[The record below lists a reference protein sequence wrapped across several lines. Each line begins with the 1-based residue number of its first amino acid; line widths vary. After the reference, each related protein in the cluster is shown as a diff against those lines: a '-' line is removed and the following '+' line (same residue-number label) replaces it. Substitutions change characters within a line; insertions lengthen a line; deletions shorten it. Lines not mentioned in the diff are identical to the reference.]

1 MSEEVNLSEESNN
14 SENEANNPEN
24 EANNSENE
32 PLDQKELLEDVAEIR
47 QMIHQQRFAE
57 CNPMLFAIIKNCP
70 NQQPYIHRLVQGLLS
85 TVIANLSLFQRK
97 KMSSVML
104 GFLKQDAKA
113 IKEFEI
119 PETTPETRAK
129 LVSEAISELDQFLV
143 DVEMDIRSELGV
155 FKDLKKKGEEIDV
168 KEVKP
173 TLEKFVSREA
183 MLFLNHDL
191 SKEEQD
197 QASATLYQ
205 EWEECREKIFGRFV
219 SSGHWNDEERA
230 EVKDT
235 ILSPTVDSLTSQL
248 LVSAITL
255 SAATVFD
262 MGKFTL
268 LYDIYRQTDDDEVK
282 VRALLGW
289 LLVSMN
295 SSCYEQHPDFLSFAE
310 QLTEDCKNDSDLL
323 AEIIKAQKM
332 LAVTVFSEQKSID
345 YTNDI
350 MSSLSKRF
358 LGDLKNKVA
367 DLLEADEDMRNIF
380 GVEDDEETSDE
391 ESPIRSVDIN
401 TDEDGDP
408 ALNVG
413 VDSPLSMDEMMDKG
427 IDILLPQFKMLRD
440 QTEFFTHLYNWFM
453 PFYLKNPHITEALGF
468 VDEKRKF
475 CKAFC
480 STARSCPADAY
491 SLANLIVSH
500 PNEIPENIV
509 DCYDDPEDEEDG
521 SKPADEEEIVNEF
534 FKEPEEH
541 RAKRIRINYIRNLLR
556 FSKFYKEKDELFTIL
571 DELDDDKP
579 AYAVLAG
586 PLFQDEFFDKYRM
599 AIARYSFR
607 REFPDMVD
615 VMLEGVPCDT
625 LEMHFMKGWVCMQKE
640 DDHSLRMAV
649 DHFKEML
656 KMQPDMKPVYLQ
668 LGICYRKLCQVDEY
682 LENFDKLMEF
692 KDSFSEEELFELKLE
707 KLKFIVMNN
716 RLEEAMPLAY
726 ELDYTH
732 PESQMA
738 GALLTQLLIKIG
750 GEHTEG
756 NFQKAHQRLDEY
768 FAEVNELFG
777 SFEKMKKSGKDPK
790 NMMMQAMDLFFK
802 MMKNDKAAEAYNNYS
817 LGLLALIEHQ
827 PKKAVGPFFR
837 AYAYYED
844 KDQDV
849 FFEVLRED
857 YKWLKNYGCSFTD
870 IMIIYNQVVAEHQ
883 QSQEEL
889 KKYAD
894 KSE

>member
-14 SENEANNPEN
+14 PE
-24 EANNSENE
+24 EDV
-32 PLDQKELLEDVAEIR
+32 LDQNFLLEKVDEMR
-47 QMIHQQRFAE
+47 DLIHQQRFAE
-57 CNPMLFAIIKNCP
+57 CRPMLVAIFENCP
-70 NQQPYIHRLVQGLLS
+70 NHKQYMRRLMHGLLT
-85 TVIANLSLFQRK
+85 TVLANMSLLQRK
-97 KMSSVML
+97 KLPDDML
-104 GFLKQDAKA
+104 GIVKQYVKPSEKLD
-113 IKEFEI
+113 I
-119 PETTPETRAK
+119 PEMTPEARTKFVFGA
-129 LVSEAISELDQFLV
+129 VSELDQLLV
-143 DVEMDIRSELGV
+143 DIEMDIRSEQGI
-155 FKDLKKKGEEIDV
+155 FKDLKTQGEAIDI

-191 SKEEQD
+191 SKEKQD
-197 QASATLYQ
+197 QTSARLYQ
-205 EWEECREKIFGRFV
+205 EWEEYREKIFDRFV
-219 SSGHWNDEERA
+219 SSGYWNDEERA
-230 EVKDT
+230 VVKDT

-268 LYDIYRQTDDDEVK
+268 LYDIYRLADDDEVK

-289 LLVSMN
+289 LLVSTN
-295 SSCYEQHPDFLSFAE
+295 CGCYEQQPDFRSFAE
-310 QLTEDCKNDSDLL
+310 QLTEDCKNDPDLL

-358 LGDLKNKVA
+358 LGDLKDKVA

-380 GVEDDEETSDE
+380 EIDEDEETSEE
-391 ESPIRSVDIN
+391 ESPIRSDDTN
-401 TDEDGDP
+401 TDEDGVDN
-408 ALNVG
+408 LNVG

-440 QTEFFTHLYNWFM
+440 QTDFFTHLYNWFM
-453 PFYLKNPHITEALGF
+453 PFYLKNPHVTEALGF

-509 DCYDDPEDEEDG
+509 DCYDDPEDEGDG
-521 SKPADEEEIVNEF
+521 SEPADEEEIVNEF
-534 FKEPEEH
+534 FKEPGEH

-556 FSKFYKEKDELFTIL
+556 FSKFYKGKDELFTIL

-607 REFPDMVD
+607 REFPDMVE

-649 DHFKEML
+649 SHFKEML
-656 KMQPDMKPVYLQ
+656 KIKPDMKQVYLQ
-668 LGICYRKLCQVDEY
+668 LGICYRNLIQVDEY

-692 KDSFSEEELFELKLE
+692 KDSFSEEELFKLKLD

-716 RLEEAMPLAY
+716 RFEEAMPLAY

-732 PESQMA
+732 PENQMA

-750 GEHTEG
+750 GEHAEE

-768 FAEVNELFG
+768 FAEANELFG
-777 SFEKMKKSGKDPK
+777 SFEKMKKEGKDTK

-827 PKKAVGPFFR
+827 PKKAMGPFFR
-837 AYAYYED
+837 AYAYYVE
-844 KDQDV
+844 KDENV
-849 FFEVLRED
+849 FFEALKED
-857 YKWLKNYGCSFTD
+857 YKWLKNYGCSYTD
-870 IMIIYNQVVAEHQ
+870 LMIIYNQVVAEHQ
-883 QSQEEL
+883 KSQEEI

>member
-14 SENEANNPEN
+14 PE
-24 EANNSENE
+24 EDV
-32 PLDQKELLEDVAEIR
+32 LDQDFLLEKVDEMR
-47 QMIHQQRFAE
+47 DLIHQQRFTE
-57 CNPMLFAIIKNCP
+57 CKPILVAIFENCP
-70 NQQPYIHRLVQGLLS
+70 NHKQYMRRLMHGLLK
-85 TVIANLSLFQRK
+85 TVLANMSLLQCK
-97 KMSSVML
+97 KLPDDML
-104 GFLKQDAKA
+104 GFLKQYVKPSEELD
-113 IKEFEI
+113 I
-119 PETTPETRAK
+119 PEMTPEARTKFVFGA
-129 LVSEAISELDQFLV
+129 VSELDQLLV
-143 DVEMDIRSELGV
+143 DIEMDIRSDQGV
-155 FKDLKKKGEEIDV
+155 FKDLKKQGEAIDI

-197 QASATLYQ
+197 QASARLYQ
-205 EWEECREKIFGRFV
+205 EWEEYREKIFDRFV
-219 SSGHWNDEERA
+219 SSGYWNNEERA
-230 EVKDT
+230 VVKDT

-268 LYDIYRQTDDDEVK
+268 LYDIYRLADDDEVK

-289 LLVSMN
+289 LLVSTN
-295 SSCYEQHPDFLSFAE
+295 CGSYEQQPDFRSFAE
-310 QLTEDCKNDSDLL
+310 QLTEDCKNDPDLL

-350 MSSLSKRF
+350 MASLSKRF
-358 LGDLKNKVA
+358 LDDLRDKVA

-380 GVEDDEETSDE
+380 GIEDDEETSE
-391 ESPIRSVDIN
+391 ESPIRSDDTN
-401 TDEDGDP
+401 TDEDRIPNLD
-408 ALNVG
+408 A
-413 VDSPLSMDEMMDKG
+413 DIESPLSMDEMMDKG

-500 PNEIPENIV
+500 SNEIPENIV

-521 SKPADEEEIVNEF
+521 SESADEEEIVKEF
-534 FKEPEEH
+534 FNEPEEH
-541 RAKRIRINYIRNLLR
+541 RAKRIRINYIRNLMR
-556 FSKFYKEKDELFTIL
+556 FSKFYTAKDEIFNIF

-607 REFPDMVD
+607 REFPDLVE

-625 LEMHFMKGWVCMQKE
+625 LEMHFMKGWVCMQKG
-640 DDHSLRMAV
+640 DNHSLRMAV
-649 DHFKEML
+649 DHFKKML
-656 KMQPDMKPVYLQ
+656 KIKPDMKQVYLQ
-668 LGICYRKLCQVDEY
+668 LGTCYRNLIQVDEY

-692 KDSFSEEELFELKLE
+692 KDSFSEEELFELKLD

-716 RLEEAMPLAY
+716 RFEEAMPLAY

-732 PESQMA
+732 PENQMA

-750 GEHTEG
+750 GEHAEE

-777 SFEKMKKSGKDPK
+777 SFEKMKKAGKDTK

-802 MMKNDKAAEAYNNYS
+802 MMKNDKLAEAYNNYS

-827 PKKAVGPFFR
+827 PKKAMGPFFR
-837 AYAYYED
+837 VYAYYVE
-844 KDQDV
+844 KDENV
-849 FFEVLRED
+849 FFEALKED
-857 YKWLKNYGCSFTD
+857 YKWLKNYGCSYTD
-870 IMIIYNQVVAEHQ
+870 LMIIYNQVVAEHQ
-883 QSQEEL
+883 KSQEEI

>member
-14 SENEANNPEN
+14 PE
-24 EANNSENE
+24 EV
-32 PLDQKELLEDVAEIR
+32 LDQDELLEKIDEMR
-47 QMIHQQRFAE
+47 QLIHQQRFTE
-57 CNPMLFAIIKNCP
+57 CKPLLVAVFTPLPSNKQYVN
-70 NQQPYIHRLVQGLLS
+70 RLLQSLL
-85 TVIANLSLFQRK
+85 TALAANMSLFQRK
-97 KMSSVML
+97 KIPDGVF
-104 GFLKQDAKA
+104 GFPLQH
-113 IKEFEI
+113 IKSFEELDI
-119 PETTPETRAK
+119 PEMTPETRAK
-129 LVSEAISELDQFLV
+129 YISSAISGLDQLLE
-143 DVEMDIRSELGV
+143 DIEMDIRSDQGV
-155 FKDLKKKGEEIDV
+155 FKDLKKQGEAIDI
-168 KEVKP
+168 KEVKS

-197 QASATLYQ
+197 QASARLYQ
-205 EWEECREKIFGRFV
+205 EWEEYREKIFGRFV
-219 SSGHWNDEERA
+219 SSGHWTDEECA
-230 EVKDT
+230 AVKDS

-295 SSCYEQHPDFLSFAE
+295 SSYCEQHPDFRSFAE
-310 QLTEDCKNDSDLL
+310 QLTEDCKNDQDLL
-323 AEIIKAQKM
+323 ADIIKAQKM

-367 DLLEADEDMRNIF
+367 DLLDADEDMRNLF
-380 GVEDDEETSDE
+380 GIDEDEETSEE

-401 TDEDGDP
+401 TDEDGVDN
-408 ALNVG
+408 LNVD

-440 QTEFFTHLYNWFM
+440 QTDFFTHLYNWFM
-453 PFYLKNPHITEALGF
+453 PFYLKNPHVTEALGF

-491 SLANLIVSH
+491 SLANLIISH

-509 DCYDDPEDEEDG
+509 DCYDDPEDEGDG
-521 SKPADEEEIVNEF
+521 SEPADEEEIVNEF
-534 FKEPEEH
+534 FKEPGEH

-607 REFPDMVD
+607 REFPDMVE

-625 LEMHFMKGWVCMQKE
+625 LEMHFMKGWVCMQKG

-649 DHFKEML
+649 DHFKKML
-656 KMQPDMKPVYLQ
+656 KIKPDMKQVYLQ
-668 LGICYRKLCQVDEY
+668 LGICYRNLIQVDEY

-692 KDSFSEEELFELKLE
+692 KDSFSEEELFELKLD

-716 RLEEAMPLAY
+716 RFEEAMPLAY

-732 PESQMA
+732 PENQMA

-750 GEHTEG
+750 GEHAEE

-777 SFEKMKKSGKDPK
+777 SFEKMKKEGKDTK

-802 MMKNDKAAEAYNNYS
+802 MMKNDKLAEAYNNYS

-827 PKKAVGPFFR
+827 PKKAMGPFFR
-837 AYAYYED
+837 AYAYYVE
-844 KDQDV
+844 KDENV
-849 FFEVLRED
+849 FFEALKED
-857 YKWLKNYGCSFTD
+857 YKWLKNYGCSYTD
-870 IMIIYNQVVAEHQ
+870 LMIIYNQVVAEHQ
-883 QSQEEL
+883 KSQEEI

>member
-14 SENEANNPEN
+14 PE
-24 EANNSENE
+24 EDVLA
-32 PLDQKELLEDVAEIR
+32 QKELLEDVVEIR

-57 CNPMLFAIIKNCP
+57 CNQMLFAIIKNGP
-70 NQQPYIHRLVQGLLS
+70 NHQPYIHRLVQGLLS
-85 TVIANLSLFQRK
+85 TVIASLSLFQRK
-97 KMSSVML
+97 KMSTETL
-104 GFLKQDAKA
+104 GFLKLDAKA
-113 IKEFEI
+113 IKEFKI
-119 PETTPETRAK
+119 PETTPETRAT

-143 DVEMDIRSELGV
+143 DIEMDIRSEQGI
-155 FKDLKKKGEEIDV
+155 FKDLKKQGEAIDI

-197 QASATLYQ
+197 QASARLYQ
-205 EWEECREKIFGRFV
+205 EWEEYREKIFGRFV
-219 SSGHWNDEERA
+219 SSGHWTDEECA
-230 EVKDT
+230 AVKDT

-268 LYDIYRQTDDDEVK
+268 LYGIYRQTDDDEVK

-295 SSCYEQHPDFLSFAE
+295 SSYCEQHPDFRSFAE
-310 QLTEDCKNDSDLL
+310 QLTEDCKNDQDLL
-323 AEIIKAQKM
+323 ADIIKAQKM

-367 DLLEADEDMRNIF
+367 DLLDADEDMRNLFEID
-380 GVEDDEETSDE
+380 EDEETSEE

-401 TDEDGDP
+401 TDEDGVDN
-408 ALNVG
+408 LNVG

-440 QTEFFTHLYNWFM
+440 QTDFFTHLYNWFM
-453 PFYLKNPHITEALGF
+453 PFYLKNPHVTEALGF

-491 SLANLIVSH
+491 SLANLIISH

-509 DCYDDPEDEEDG
+509 DCYDDPEDEGDG
-521 SKPADEEEIVNEF
+521 SEPADEEEIVNEF
-534 FKEPEEH
+534 FKEPGEH

-556 FSKFYKEKDELFTIL
+556 FSKFYKGKDELFTIL

-607 REFPDMVD
+607 REFPDMVE

-649 DHFKEML
+649 SHFKEML
-656 KMQPDMKPVYLQ
+656 KMQPDMKQVYLQ
-668 LGICYRKLCQVDEY
+668 LGICYRNLIQVDEY

-692 KDSFSEEELFELKLE
+692 KDSFSEEELFELKLD

-716 RLEEAMPLAY
+716 RFEEAMPLAY

-732 PESQMA
+732 PENQMA

-750 GEHTEG
+750 GEHAEE

-777 SFEKMKKSGKDPK
+777 SFDKMKKSGKDTK

-817 LGLLALIEHQ
+817 QGLLALIEHQ
-827 PKKAVGPFFR
+827 PKKALEPFFR
-837 AYAYYED
+837 AYAYYVE
-844 KDQDV
+844 KDENV
-849 FFEVLRED
+849 FFEALKED
-857 YKWLKNYGCSFTD
+857 YKWLKNYGCSYTD
-870 IMIIYNQVVAEHQ
+870 LMIIYNQVVAEHQ
-883 QSQEEL
+883 QTEDEL

>member
-14 SENEANNPEN
+14 PE
-24 EANNSENE
+24 EDV
-32 PLDQKELLEDVAEIR
+32 LDQDFLLEKIDEMR
-47 QMIHQQRFAE
+47 DLIHQQRFSE
-57 CNPMLFAIIKNCP
+57 CKPMLVEVFTPFSSNKQYINRLLQSLLTSLFANM
-70 NQQPYIHRLVQGLLS
+70 
-85 TVIANLSLFQRK
+85 SLFQRK
-97 KMSSVML
+97 KIPDGVFGIPIEHNKS
-104 GFLKQDAKA
+104 
-113 IKEFEI
+113 FEELDI
-119 PETTPETRAK
+119 PEMTPEARAK
-129 LVSEAISELDQFLV
+129 YISSTISGLDQLLV
-143 DVEMDIRSELGV
+143 DVEMDIRSDQGV
-155 FKDLKKKGEEIDV
+155 FKDLKKLGEEIDI
-168 KEVKP
+168 KEVKS

-197 QASATLYQ
+197 QASARLYQ

-219 SSGHWNDEERA
+219 SSGHWTDEECA
-230 EVKDT
+230 AVKDT

-248 LVSAITL
+248 MVSAITL

-295 SSCYEQHPDFLSFAE
+295 SSYCEQHPDFRSFAE

-323 AEIIKAQKM
+323 ADIIKAQKM

-367 DLLEADEDMRNIF
+367 DLLDADEDMRNLF
-380 GVEDDEETSDE
+380 GIDEDEETSEE

-401 TDEDGDP
+401 TDEDGVDN
-408 ALNVG
+408 LNVD

-440 QTEFFTHLYNWFM
+440 QTDFFTHLYNWFM
-453 PFYLKNPHITEALGF
+453 PFYLKNPHVTEALGF
-468 VDEKRKF
+468 VEEKRKF

-491 SLANLIVSH
+491 SLANLIISH

-509 DCYDDPEDEEDG
+509 DCYDDPEDEGDG
-521 SKPADEEEIVNEF
+521 SEPADEEEIVNEF
-534 FKEPEEH
+534 FKEPGEH

-556 FSKFYKEKDELFTIL
+556 FSKFYKEKDALFTIL

-607 REFPDMVD
+607 REFPDLVE

-649 DHFKEML
+649 DHFKKML
-656 KMQPDMKPVYLQ
+656 KIKPDMKQVYLQ
-668 LGICYRKLCQVDEY
+668 LGICYRNLIQVDEY

-692 KDSFSEEELFELKLE
+692 KDSFSEEELFELKLD

-716 RLEEAMPLAY
+716 RFEEAMPLAY

-732 PESQMA
+732 PENQMA

-750 GEHTEG
+750 GEHAEE

-768 FAEVNELFG
+768 FAEANELFG
-777 SFEKMKKSGKDPK
+777 SFEKMKKEGKDTK

-802 MMKNDKAAEAYNNYS
+802 MMNDKAAEAYNNYS

-827 PKKAVGPFFR
+827 PKKALEPFFR
-837 AYAYYED
+837 AYAYYVE
-844 KDQDV
+844 KDENV
-849 FFEVLRED
+849 FFEALKED
-857 YKWLKNYGCSFTD
+857 YKWLKNYGCSYTD
-870 IMIIYNQVVAEHQ
+870 LMIIYNQVVAEHQ
-883 QSQEEL
+883 QTEDEL

>member
-14 SENEANNPEN
+14 PE
-24 EANNSENE
+24 EEV
-32 PLDQKELLEDVAEIR
+32 LDQDFLLEKVDEMR
-47 QMIHQQRFAE
+47 DLIHQQRFAE
-57 CNPMLFAIIKNCP
+57 CKPMLVAIFENCP
-70 NQQPYIHRLVQGLLS
+70 NHKQYMRRLMHGLLT
-85 TVIANLSLFQRK
+85 TVLANMSLLQRK
-97 KMSSVML
+97 KLPDDML
-104 GFLKQDAKA
+104 GILKQYVKPSEELD
-113 IKEFEI
+113 I
-119 PETTPETRAK
+119 PEMTPEARTKFVFGA
-129 LVSEAISELDQFLV
+129 VSELDQLLE
-143 DVEMDIRSELGV
+143 DIEMDIRSEQGI
-155 FKDLKKKGEEIDV
+155 FKDLKKQGEAIDI

-197 QASATLYQ
+197 QDQASARLYQ
-205 EWEECREKIFGRFV
+205 EWEEYREKIFDRFV
-219 SSGHWNDEERA
+219 SSGYWNDEERA
-230 EVKDT
+230 VVKDT

-289 LLVSMN
+289 LLVSTN
-295 SSCYEQHPDFLSFAE
+295 CGCYEQQPDFRSFAE
-310 QLTEDCKNDSDLL
+310 QLTEDCKNDQDLL

-350 MSSLSKRF
+350 MASLSKRF
-358 LGDLKNKVA
+358 LGDLKDKVA
-367 DLLEADEDMRNIF
+367 NLLEADEDMQNIF
-380 GVEDDEETSDE
+380 GIEDDEETSE

-401 TDEDGDP
+401 TDEDGIDNLD
-408 ALNVG
+408 A
-413 VDSPLSMDEMMDKG
+413 DIESPLSMDEMMDKG

-521 SKPADEEEIVNEF
+521 SESADEEEIVKEF
-534 FKEPEEH
+534 FNEPEEH
-541 RAKRIRINYIRNLLR
+541 RAKRIRINYIRNLMR
-556 FSKFYKEKDELFTIL
+556 FSKFYTAKDELFTIL

-579 AYAVLAG
+579 AYAVLAD

-607 REFPDMVD
+607 REFPDLVE

-625 LEMHFMKGWVCMQKE
+625 LEMHFMKGWVCMQKG
-640 DDHSLRMAV
+640 DNHSLRMAV
-649 DHFKEML
+649 DHFKKML
-656 KMQPDMKPVYLQ
+656 KIKPDMKQVYLQ
-668 LGICYRKLCQVDEY
+668 LGICYRNLIQVDEY

-692 KDSFSEEELFELKLE
+692 KDSFSEEELFELKLD

-716 RLEEAMPLAY
+716 RFEEAMPLAY

-732 PESQMA
+732 PENQMA

-750 GEHTEG
+750 GEHAEE

-777 SFEKMKKSGKDPK
+777 SFEKMKKEGKDTK

-802 MMKNDKAAEAYNNYS
+802 MMKNDKLAEAYNNYS

-827 PKKAVGPFFR
+827 PKKAMGPFFR
-837 AYAYYED
+837 AYAYYVE
-844 KDQDV
+844 KDEDV
-849 FFEVLRED
+849 FFEALKED
-857 YKWLKNYGCSFTD
+857 YKWLKNYGCSYTD
-870 IMIIYNQVVAEHQ
+870 LMIIYNQVVAEHQ
-883 QSQEEL
+883 KSQEEI

>member
-14 SENEANNPEN
+14 PE
-24 EANNSENE
+24 EV
-32 PLDQKELLEDVAEIR
+32 LDQDELLEKIDEMR
-47 QMIHQQRFAE
+47 QLIHQQRFTE
-57 CNPMLFAIIKNCP
+57 CKPLLVAVFTPLPSNKQYVN
-70 NQQPYIHRLVQGLLS
+70 RLLQSLL
-85 TVIANLSLFQRK
+85 TALAANMSLFQRK
-97 KMSSVML
+97 KIPDGVF
-104 GFLKQDAKA
+104 GFPLQH
-113 IKEFEI
+113 IKSFEELDI
-119 PETTPETRAK
+119 PEMTPETRAK
-129 LVSEAISELDQFLV
+129 YISSAISGLDQLLE
-143 DVEMDIRSELGV
+143 DIEMDIRSDQGV
-155 FKDLKKKGEEIDV
+155 FKDLKKQGEAIDI
-168 KEVKP
+168 KEVKS

-197 QASATLYQ
+197 QASARLYQ
-205 EWEECREKIFGRFV
+205 EWEEYREKIFGRFV
-219 SSGHWNDEERA
+219 SSGHWTDEECA
-230 EVKDT
+230 AVKDT

-295 SSCYEQHPDFLSFAE
+295 SSYCEQQPDFRSFAE
-310 QLTEDCKNDSDLL
+310 QLTEDCKNDQDLL
-323 AEIIKAQKM
+323 ADIIKAQKM

-367 DLLEADEDMRNIF
+367 DLLDADEDMRNLFEID
-380 GVEDDEETSDE
+380 EDEETSEE

-401 TDEDGDP
+401 TDEDGVDN
-408 ALNVG
+408 LNVG

-440 QTEFFTHLYNWFM
+440 QTDFFTHLYNWFM
-453 PFYLKNPHITEALGF
+453 PFYLKNPHVTEALGF

-491 SLANLIVSH
+491 SLANLIISH

-509 DCYDDPEDEEDG
+509 DCYDDPEDEGDG
-521 SKPADEEEIVNEF
+521 SEPADEEEIVNEF
-534 FKEPEEH
+534 FKEPGEH

-556 FSKFYKEKDELFTIL
+556 FSKFYKGKDELFTIL

-607 REFPDMVD
+607 REFPDLVE

-649 DHFKEML
+649 SHFKEML
-656 KMQPDMKPVYLQ
+656 KMQPDMKQVYLQ
-668 LGICYRKLCQVDEY
+668 LGICYRNLIQVDEY

-692 KDSFSEEELFELKLE
+692 KDSFSEEELFELKLD

-716 RLEEAMPLAY
+716 RFEEAMPLAY

-732 PESQMA
+732 PENQMA

-750 GEHTEG
+750 GEHAEE

-768 FAEVNELFG
+768 FAEANELFG
-777 SFEKMKKSGKDPK
+777 SFEKMKKEGKDTK

-827 PKKAVGPFFR
+827 PKKALEPFFR
-837 AYAYYED
+837 AYAYYVE
-844 KDQDV
+844 KDENV
-849 FFEVLRED
+849 FFEALKED
-857 YKWLKNYGCSFTD
+857 YKWLKNYGCSYTD
-870 IMIIYNQVVAEHQ
+870 LMIIYNQVVAEHQ
-883 QSQEEL
+883 QTEDEL

>member
-14 SENEANNPEN
+14 PE
-24 EANNSENE
+24 EVLA
-32 PLDQKELLEDVAEIR
+32 QKELLEDVVEIR

-57 CNPMLFAIIKNCP
+57 CNPMLFAIIKNSP
-70 NQQPYIHRLVQGLLS
+70 NHQPYIHRLVQGLLS
-85 TVIANLSLFQRK
+85 TVIASLSLFQRK
-97 KMSSVML
+97 KISTEML
-104 GFLKQDAKA
+104 GFLKLDAKA
-113 IKEFEI
+113 VKEFKI
-119 PETTPETRAK
+119 PETTPEGRAK

-143 DVEMDIRSELGV
+143 DIEMDIRSEQGI
-155 FKDLKKKGEEIDV
+155 FKDLKKQGEEIDI
-168 KEVKP
+168 KEVKS

-197 QASATLYQ
+197 QASARLYQ
-205 EWEECREKIFGRFV
+205 EWEEYREKIFDRFV
-219 SSGHWNDEERA
+219 SSGYWNDEERA
-230 EVKDT
+230 AVKDT

-268 LYDIYRQTDDDEVK
+268 LYDIYRLADDDEVK

-289 LLVSMN
+289 LLVSMKSN
-295 SSCYEQHPDFLSFAE
+295 SYEQQPDFRSFAE

-350 MSSLSKRF
+350 MASLSKRF
-358 LGDLKNKVA
+358 LGDLKDKVA

-380 GVEDDEETSDE
+380 GIDEDEETSE

-401 TDEDGDP
+401 TDEDGIPNLD
-408 ALNVG
+408 VDM
-413 VDSPLSMDEMMDKG
+413 DSPLSMDEMMDKG

-509 DCYDDPEDEEDG
+509 DCYDDPEDEGDG
-521 SKPADEEEIVNEF
+521 SESADEEEIVNEF
-534 FKEPEEH
+534 FKEPGEH

-556 FSKFYKEKDELFTIL
+556 FSKFYTAKDEIFNIL

-607 REFPDMVD
+607 REFPDLVE

-625 LEMHFMKGWVCMQKE
+625 LEMHFMKGWVCMQKG
-640 DDHSLRMAV
+640 DNHSLCMAV
-649 DHFKEML
+649 DHFKKML
-656 KMQPDMKPVYLQ
+656 KIKPDMKQVYLQ
-668 LGICYRKLCQVDEY
+668 LGICYRNLIQVDEY

-692 KDSFSEEELFELKLE
+692 KDSFSEEELFELKLD

-716 RLEEAMPLAY
+716 RFEEAMPLAY

-732 PESQMA
+732 PENQMA

-750 GEHTEG
+750 GEHAEE

-777 SFEKMKKSGKDPK
+777 SFEKMKKEGKDTK

-802 MMKNDKAAEAYNNYS
+802 MMKNDKLAEAYNNYS

-827 PKKAVGPFFR
+827 PKKAMGPFFR
-837 AYAYYED
+837 AYAYYVE
-844 KDQDV
+844 KDENV
-849 FFEVLRED
+849 FFEALKED
-857 YKWLKNYGCSFTD
+857 YKWLKNYGCSYTD
-870 IMIIYNQVVAEHQ
+870 LMIIYNQVVAEHQ
-883 QSQEEL
+883 KSQEEI

>member
-14 SENEANNPEN
+14 PE
-24 EANNSENE
+24 EDV
-32 PLDQKELLEDVAEIR
+32 LDQDFLLEKVDEMR
-47 QMIHQQRFAE
+47 DLIHQQRFTE
-57 CNPMLFAIIKNCP
+57 CKPILVAIFENCP
-70 NQQPYIHRLVQGLLS
+70 NHKQYMRRLMHGLLK
-85 TVIANLSLFQRK
+85 TVLANMSLLQCK
-97 KMSSVML
+97 KLPDDML
-104 GFLKQDAKA
+104 GFLKQYVKPSEELD
-113 IKEFEI
+113 I
-119 PETTPETRAK
+119 PEMTPEARTKFVFGA
-129 LVSEAISELDQFLV
+129 VSELDQLLV
-143 DVEMDIRSELGV
+143 DIEMDIRSDQGI
-155 FKDLKKKGEEIDV
+155 FKDLKKQGEAIDI

-197 QASATLYQ
+197 QASARLYQ
-205 EWEECREKIFGRFV
+205 EWEEFREKIFDRFV
-219 SSGHWNDEERA
+219 SSGYWNNEERA
-230 EVKDT
+230 VVKDT

-268 LYDIYRQTDDDEVK
+268 LYDIYRLADDDEVK

-289 LLVSMN
+289 LLVSTN
-295 SSCYEQHPDFLSFAE
+295 CGCYEQQPDFRSFAE
-310 QLTEDCKNDSDLL
+310 QLTEDCKNDPDLL

-350 MSSLSKRF
+350 MASLSKRF
-358 LGDLKNKVA
+358 LGDLRDKVA

-380 GVEDDEETSDE
+380 GIEDDEETSE
-391 ESPIRSVDIN
+391 ESPIRSDDTN
-401 TDEDGDP
+401 TDEDRIPNLD
-408 ALNVG
+408 A
-413 VDSPLSMDEMMDKG
+413 DIESPLSMDEMMDKG

-521 SKPADEEEIVNEF
+521 SESADEEEIVKEF
-534 FKEPEEH
+534 FNEPEEH
-541 RAKRIRINYIRNLLR
+541 HAKRIRINYIRNLMR
-556 FSKFYKEKDELFTIL
+556 FSKFYTAKDEIFNIL

-607 REFPDMVD
+607 REFPDLVE

-625 LEMHFMKGWVCMQKE
+625 LEMHFMKGWVCMQKG
-640 DDHSLRMAV
+640 DNHSLRMAV
-649 DHFKEML
+649 DHFKKML
-656 KMQPDMKPVYLQ
+656 KIKPDMKQVYLQ
-668 LGICYRKLCQVDEY
+668 LGTCYRNLIQVDEY

-692 KDSFSEEELFELKLE
+692 KDSFSEEELFELKLD

-716 RLEEAMPLAY
+716 RFEEAMPLAY

-732 PESQMA
+732 PENQMA

-750 GEHTEG
+750 GEHAEE

-777 SFEKMKKSGKDPK
+777 SFEKMKKAGKDTK

-802 MMKNDKAAEAYNNYS
+802 MMKNDKLAEAYNNYS

-827 PKKAVGPFFR
+827 PKKAMGPFFR
-837 AYAYYED
+837 VYAYYVE
-844 KDQDV
+844 KDENV
-849 FFEVLRED
+849 FFEALKED
-857 YKWLKNYGCSFTD
+857 YKWLKNYGCSYTD
-870 IMIIYNQVVAEHQ
+870 LMIIYNQVVAEHQ
-883 QSQEEL
+883 KSQEEI

>member
-14 SENEANNPEN
+14 PE
-24 EANNSENE
+24 EDV
-32 PLDQKELLEDVAEIR
+32 LDQDFLLEKVDEMR
-47 QMIHQQRFAE
+47 QLIHQQRFSE
-57 CNPMLFAIIKNCP
+57 CKPMLVEVFTPFSSNKQYINRLMQNLLTSLFANM
-70 NQQPYIHRLVQGLLS
+70 
-85 TVIANLSLFQRK
+85 SLFQRK
-97 KMSSVML
+97 KIPNGVFGIPIQHNKS
-104 GFLKQDAKA
+104 
-113 IKEFEI
+113 FEELDI
-119 PETTPETRAK
+119 PEMTPEARAK
-129 LVSEAISELDQFLV
+129 YISNAISELDQLLE
-143 DVEMDIRSELGV
+143 DIEMDIRSEQGI
-155 FKDLKKKGEEIDV
+155 FKDLKKQGEEIDI

-197 QASATLYQ
+197 QASARLYQ
-205 EWEECREKIFGRFV
+205 EWEEYREKIFDRFV
-219 SSGHWNDEERA
+219 SSGYWNDEERA
-230 EVKDT
+230 VVKDT

-268 LYDIYRQTDDDEVK
+268 LYDIYRLADDDEVK

-289 LLVSMN
+289 LLVSTN
-295 SSCYEQHPDFLSFAE
+295 CGSYEQQPDFRSFAE
-310 QLTEDCKNDSDLL
+310 QLTEDCKNDPDLL

-350 MSSLSKRF
+350 MASLSKRF
-358 LGDLKNKVA
+358 LDDLRDKVA

-380 GVEDDEETSDE
+380 GIEDDEETSE
-391 ESPIRSVDIN
+391 ESPIRSDDTN
-401 TDEDGDP
+401 TDEDRIPNLD
-408 ALNVG
+408 A
-413 VDSPLSMDEMMDKG
+413 DIESPLSMDEMMDKG

-500 PNEIPENIV
+500 SNEIPENIV

-521 SKPADEEEIVNEF
+521 SESADEEEIVKEF
-534 FKEPEEH
+534 FNEPEEH
-541 RAKRIRINYIRNLLR
+541 RAKRIRINYIRNLMR
-556 FSKFYKEKDELFTIL
+556 FSKFYTAKDEIFNIL

-607 REFPDMVD
+607 REFPDLVE

-625 LEMHFMKGWVCMQKE
+625 LEMHFMKGWVCMQKG
-640 DDHSLRMAV
+640 DNHSLRIAV
-649 DHFKEML
+649 DHFKKML
-656 KMQPDMKPVYLQ
+656 KIKPDMKQVYLQ
-668 LGICYRKLCQVDEY
+668 LGTCYRNLIQVDEY

-692 KDSFSEEELFELKLE
+692 KDSFSEEELFELKLD

-716 RLEEAMPLAY
+716 RFEEAMPLAY

-732 PESQMA
+732 PENQMA

-750 GEHTEG
+750 GKHAEE

-777 SFEKMKKSGKDPK
+777 SFEKMKKAGKDTK

-802 MMKNDKAAEAYNNYS
+802 MMKNDKLAEAYNNYS

-827 PKKAVGPFFR
+827 PKKAMGPFFR
-837 AYAYYED
+837 VYAYYVE
-844 KDQDV
+844 KDENV
-849 FFEVLRED
+849 FFEALKED
-857 YKWLKNYGCSFTD
+857 YKWLKNYGCSYTD
-870 IMIIYNQVVAEHQ
+870 LMIIYNQVVAEHQ
-883 QSQEEL
+883 KSQEEI

>member
-14 SENEANNPEN
+14 PE
-24 EANNSENE
+24 EDV
-32 PLDQKELLEDVAEIR
+32 LDQDFLLEKVDEMR
-47 QMIHQQRFAE
+47 DLIHQQRFAE
-57 CNPMLFAIIKNCP
+57 CKPMLVAIFENCP
-70 NQQPYIHRLVQGLLS
+70 NHKQYMRRLMHGLLT
-85 TVIANLSLFQRK
+85 TVLANMSLLQRK
-97 KMSSVML
+97 KLPDDML
-104 GFLKQDAKA
+104 GILKQYVKPSEELD
-113 IKEFEI
+113 I
-119 PETTPETRAK
+119 PEMTPEARTKFVFGA
-129 LVSEAISELDQFLV
+129 VSELDQLLE
-143 DVEMDIRSELGV
+143 DIEMDIRSEQGV
-155 FKDLKKKGEEIDV
+155 FKDLKKQGEAIDI

-197 QASATLYQ
+197 QASARLYQ
-205 EWEECREKIFGRFV
+205 EWEEYREKIFGRFV
-219 SSGHWNDEERA
+219 SSGHWTDEECA
-230 EVKDT
+230 AVKDT

-248 LVSAITL
+248 MVSAITL

-295 SSCYEQHPDFLSFAE
+295 SSYYEQQPDFRSFAE
-310 QLTEDCKNDSDLL
+310 QLTEDCKNDQDLL
-323 AEIIKAQKM
+323 ADIIKAQKM

-367 DLLEADEDMRNIF
+367 DLLDADEDMRNLF
-380 GVEDDEETSDE
+380 GIDEDEETSEE

-401 TDEDGDP
+401 TDEDGVDN
-408 ALNVG
+408 LNVD

-440 QTEFFTHLYNWFM
+440 QTDFFTHLYNWFM
-453 PFYLKNPHITEALGF
+453 PFYLKNPHVTEALGF

-491 SLANLIVSH
+491 SLANLIISH

-509 DCYDDPEDEEDG
+509 DCYDDPEDEGDG
-521 SKPADEEEIVNEF
+521 SEPADEEEIVNEF
-534 FKEPEEH
+534 FKEPGEH

-607 REFPDMVD
+607 REFPDLVE

-625 LEMHFMKGWVCMQKE
+625 LEMHFMKGWVCMQKG
-640 DDHSLRMAV
+640 DNHSLRMAV
-649 DHFKEML
+649 DHFKKML
-656 KMQPDMKPVYLQ
+656 KIKPDMKQVYLQ
-668 LGICYRKLCQVDEY
+668 LGICYRNLIQVDEY

-692 KDSFSEEELFELKLE
+692 KDSFSEEELFELKLD

-716 RLEEAMPLAY
+716 RFEEAMPLAY

-732 PESQMA
+732 PENQMA

-750 GEHTEG
+750 GEHAEE

-777 SFEKMKKSGKDPK
+777 SFDKMKKSGKDTK

-802 MMKNDKAAEAYNNYS
+802 MMKNDKLAEAYNNYS
-817 LGLLALIEHQ
+817 QGLLALIEHQ
-827 PKKAVGPFFR
+827 PKKALEPFFR
-837 AYAYYED
+837 AYAYYVE
-844 KDQDV
+844 KDENV
-849 FFEVLRED
+849 FFEALKED
-857 YKWLKNYGCSFTD
+857 YKWLKNYGCSYTD
-870 IMIIYNQVVAEHQ
+870 LMIIYNQVVAEHQ
-883 QSQEEL
+883 QTEDEL

>member
-14 SENEANNPEN
+14 PE
-24 EANNSENE
+24 EDV
-32 PLDQKELLEDVAEIR
+32 LDQDFLLEKVDEMR
-47 QMIHQQRFAE
+47 DLIHQQRFTE
-57 CNPMLFAIIKNCP
+57 CKPILVAIFENCP
-70 NQQPYIHRLVQGLLS
+70 NHKQYMRRLMHGLLK
-85 TVIANLSLFQRK
+85 TVLANMSLLQCK
-97 KMSSVML
+97 KLPDDML
-104 GFLKQDAKA
+104 GFLKQYVKPSEELD
-113 IKEFEI
+113 I
-119 PETTPETRAK
+119 PEMTPEARTKFVFGA
-129 LVSEAISELDQFLV
+129 VSELDQLLV
-143 DVEMDIRSELGV
+143 DIEMDIRSDQGI
-155 FKDLKKKGEEIDV
+155 FKDLKKQGEAIDI

-197 QASATLYQ
+197 QASARLYQ
-205 EWEECREKIFGRFV
+205 EWEEYREKIFDRFV
-219 SSGHWNDEERA
+219 SSGYWNNEERA
-230 EVKDT
+230 VVKDT

-268 LYDIYRQTDDDEVK
+268 LYDIYRLADDDEVK

-289 LLVSMN
+289 LLVSTN
-295 SSCYEQHPDFLSFAE
+295 CGSYEQQPDFRSFAE
-310 QLTEDCKNDSDLL
+310 QLTEDCKNDPDLL

-350 MSSLSKRF
+350 MASLSKRF
-358 LGDLKNKVA
+358 LDDLRDKVA

-380 GVEDDEETSDE
+380 GIEDDEETSE
-391 ESPIRSVDIN
+391 ESPIRSDDTN
-401 TDEDGDP
+401 TDEDRIPNLD
-408 ALNVG
+408 A
-413 VDSPLSMDEMMDKG
+413 DIESPLSMDEMMDKG

-500 PNEIPENIV
+500 SNEIPENIV

-521 SKPADEEEIVNEF
+521 SESADEEEIVKEF
-534 FKEPEEH
+534 FNEPEEH
-541 RAKRIRINYIRNLLR
+541 RAKRIRINYIRNLMR
-556 FSKFYKEKDELFTIL
+556 FSKFYTAKDEIFNIF

-607 REFPDMVD
+607 REFPDLVE
-615 VMLEGVPCDT
+615 VMLEGVPCET
-625 LEMHFMKGWVCMQKE
+625 LEMHFMKGWVCMQKG
-640 DDHSLRMAV
+640 DNHSLRMAV
-649 DHFKEML
+649 DHFKKML
-656 KMQPDMKPVYLQ
+656 KIKPDMKQVYLQ
-668 LGICYRKLCQVDEY
+668 LGTCYRNLIQVDEY

-692 KDSFSEEELFELKLE
+692 KDSFSEEELFELKLD

-716 RLEEAMPLAY
+716 RFEEAMPLAY

-732 PESQMA
+732 PENQMA

-750 GEHTEG
+750 GEHAEE

-777 SFEKMKKSGKDPK
+777 SFEKMKKAGKDTK

-802 MMKNDKAAEAYNNYS
+802 MMKNDKLAEAYNNYS

-827 PKKAVGPFFR
+827 PKKAMGPFFR
-837 AYAYYED
+837 VYAYYVE
-844 KDQDV
+844 KDEDV
-849 FFEVLRED
+849 FFEALKED
-857 YKWLKNYGCSFTD
+857 YKWLKNYGCSYTD
-870 IMIIYNQVVAEHQ
+870 LMIIYNQVVAEHQ
-883 QSQEEL
+883 KSQEEI

>member
-1 MSEEVNLSEESNN
+1 MSEEVNLSEESN
-14 SENEANNPEN
+14 SQEEEV
-24 EANNSENE
+24 
-32 PLDQKELLEDVAEIR
+32 LDQDFLLEKVDEMR
-47 QMIHQQRFAE
+47 DLIHQQRFAE
-57 CNPMLFAIIKNCP
+57 CKPMLVAIFENCP
-70 NQQPYIHRLVQGLLS
+70 NHKQYMRRLMHGLLT
-85 TVIANLSLFQRK
+85 TVLANMSLLQRK
-97 KMSSVML
+97 KLPDDML
-104 GFLKQDAKA
+104 GILKQYVKPSEKLD
-113 IKEFEI
+113 I
-119 PETTPETRAK
+119 PEMSPEARTKFVFGA
-129 LVSEAISELDQFLV
+129 VSELDQLLE
-143 DVEMDIRSELGV
+143 DIEMDIRSEQGI
-155 FKDLKKKGEEIDV
+155 FKDLKKQGEAIDI
-168 KEVKP
+168 KEVKS

-197 QASATLYQ
+197 QASARLYQ

-219 SSGHWNDEERA
+219 SSGHWTDEECA
-230 EVKDT
+230 AVKDT

-295 SSCYEQHPDFLSFAE
+295 SSYYEQQPDFRSFAE
-310 QLTEDCKNDSDLL
+310 QLTEDCKNDQDLL
-323 AEIIKAQKM
+323 ADIIKAQKM

-367 DLLEADEDMRNIF
+367 DLLDADEDMRNLF
-380 GVEDDEETSDE
+380 GIDEDEETSEE

-401 TDEDGDP
+401 TDEDGVDN
-408 ALNVG
+408 LNVD

-440 QTEFFTHLYNWFM
+440 QTDFFTHLYNWFM
-453 PFYLKNPHITEALGF
+453 PFYLKNPHVTEALGF

-491 SLANLIVSH
+491 SLANLIISH

-509 DCYDDPEDEEDG
+509 DCYDDPEDEGDG
-521 SKPADEEEIVNEF
+521 SEPADEEEIVDEF
-534 FKEPEEH
+534 FKEPGEH

-607 REFPDMVD
+607 REFPDLVE

-625 LEMHFMKGWVCMQKE
+625 LEMHFMKGWACMQKG
-640 DDHSLRMAV
+640 DNHSLRMAV
-649 DHFKEML
+649 DHFKKML
-656 KMQPDMKPVYLQ
+656 KIKPDMKQVYLQ
-668 LGICYRKLCQVDEY
+668 LGICYRNLIQVDEY

-692 KDSFSEEELFELKLE
+692 KDSFSEEELFELKLD

-716 RLEEAMPLAY
+716 RFEEAMPLAY

-732 PESQMA
+732 PENQMA

-750 GEHTEG
+750 GEHAEE

-777 SFEKMKKSGKDPK
+777 SFDKMKKSGKDTK

-802 MMKNDKAAEAYNNYS
+802 MMKNDKLAEAYNNYS
-817 LGLLALIEHQ
+817 QGLLALIEHQ
-827 PKKAVGPFFR
+827 PKKALEPFFR
-837 AYAYYED
+837 AYAYYVE
-844 KDQDV
+844 KDENV
-849 FFEVLRED
+849 FFEALKED
-857 YKWLKNYGCSFTD
+857 YKWLKNYGCSYTD
-870 IMIIYNQVVAEHQ
+870 LMIIYNQVVAEHQ
-883 QSQEEL
+883 QTEDEL

>member
-14 SENEANNPEN
+14 SEKEANNPEN
-24 EANNSENE
+24 ES
-32 PLDQKELLEDVAEIR
+32 LDQKELLEDVAEMR
-47 QMIHQQRFAE
+47 QLIHQQRFAE
-57 CNPMLFAIIKNCP
+57 CKPLLCAILKNCP
-70 NQQPYIHRLVQGLLS
+70 NNQPYMNRLGQGLL
-85 TVIANLSLFQRK
+85 TTAVVNLSLFQRK
-97 KMSSVML
+97 KMPDEML
-104 GFLKQDAKA
+104 GFLKLENKA
-113 IKEFEI
+113 LKEFEI
-119 PETTPETRAK
+119 PETTPEGRAK
-129 LVSEAISELDQFLV
+129 QISYVISELDQLLV
-143 DVEMDIRSELGV
+143 DIEMDIRSELGI
-155 FKDLKKKGEEIDV
+155 FKDLKKQGEEIDI

-183 MLFLNHDL
+183 MLFLNNDL

-219 SSGHWNDEERA
+219 SSGYWNDEERA

-380 GVEDDEETSDE
+380 GVEDDEETSEE

-468 VDEKRKF
+468 VEEKRKF

-509 DCYDDPEDEEDG
+509 DCYDDPGDEGDG
-521 SKPADEEEIVNEF
+521 CESADEEEIVNEF

-625 LEMHFMKGWVCMQKE
+625 LEMHFMQGWVCMQKE
-640 DDHSLRMAV
+640 DDPSLRMAV

-716 RLEEAMPLAY
+716 RLEDAMPLAY

-750 GEHTEG
+750 GEHAQE
-756 NFQKAHQRLDEY
+756 NFKKAHQRLDEY

-870 IMIIYNQVVAEHQ
+870 IMIIYNQIVAEHQ

>member
-14 SENEANNPEN
+14 PE
-24 EANNSENE
+24 EVLA
-32 PLDQKELLEDVAEIR
+32 QKELLEDVVEIR

-57 CNPMLFAIIKNCP
+57 CNPMLFAIIKNSP
-70 NQQPYIHRLVQGLLS
+70 NHQPYIHRLVQGLLS
-85 TVIANLSLFQRK
+85 TVIASLSLFQRK
-97 KMSSVML
+97 KISTEML
-104 GFLKQDAKA
+104 GFLKLDAKA
-113 IKEFEI
+113 VKEFKI
-119 PETTPETRAK
+119 PETTPEARAK

-143 DVEMDIRSELGV
+143 DIEMDIRSEQGI
-155 FKDLKKKGEEIDV
+155 FKDLKKQGEAIDI

-197 QASATLYQ
+197 QASARLYQ
-205 EWEECREKIFGRFV
+205 EWEEYREKIFDRFV
-219 SSGHWNDEERA
+219 SSGYWNDEERA
-230 EVKDT
+230 VVKDT

-268 LYDIYRQTDDDEVK
+268 LYDIYRLADDDEVK

-289 LLVSMN
+289 LLVSTN
-295 SSCYEQHPDFLSFAE
+295 CGCYEQQPDFRSFAE

-350 MSSLSKRF
+350 MASLSKRF
-358 LGDLKNKVA
+358 LGDLKDKVA
-367 DLLEADEDMRNIF
+367 NLLEADEDMQNIF
-380 GVEDDEETSDE
+380 GIEDDEETSE

-401 TDEDGDP
+401 TDEDGIPNLD
-408 ALNVG
+408 VDM
-413 VDSPLSMDEMMDKG
+413 DSPLSMDEMMDKG

-509 DCYDDPEDEEDG
+509 DCYDDPEDEGDG
-521 SKPADEEEIVNEF
+521 SEPADEEEIVNEF
-534 FKEPEEH
+534 FKEPGEH

-556 FSKFYKEKDELFTIL
+556 FSKFYTAKDEIFNIL

-607 REFPDMVD
+607 REFPDLVE

-625 LEMHFMKGWVCMQKE
+625 LEMHFMKGWVCMQKG
-640 DDHSLRMAV
+640 DNHSLCMAV
-649 DHFKEML
+649 DHFKKML
-656 KMQPDMKPVYLQ
+656 KIKPDMKQVYLQ
-668 LGICYRKLCQVDEY
+668 LGICYRNLIQVDEY

-692 KDSFSEEELFELKLE
+692 KDSFSEEELFELKLD

-716 RLEEAMPLAY
+716 RFEEAMPLAY

-732 PESQMA
+732 PENQMA

-750 GEHTEG
+750 GEHAEE

-768 FAEVNELFG
+768 FAEANELFG
-777 SFEKMKKSGKDPK
+777 SFEKMKKEGKDTK

-802 MMKNDKAAEAYNNYS
+802 MMKNDKLAEAYNNYS

-827 PKKAVGPFFR
+827 PKKAMGPFFR
-837 AYAYYED
+837 AYAYYVE
-844 KDQDV
+844 KDENV
-849 FFEVLRED
+849 FFEALKED
-857 YKWLKNYGCSFTD
+857 YKWLKNYGCSYTD
-870 IMIIYNQVVAEHQ
+870 LMIIYNQVVAEHQ
-883 QSQEEL
+883 KSQEEI

>member
-14 SENEANNPEN
+14 PE
-24 EANNSENE
+24 EVLA
-32 PLDQKELLEDVAEIR
+32 QKELLEDVAEMR
-47 QMIHQQRFAE
+47 QLIHQQRFAE
-57 CNPMLFAIIKNCP
+57 CKSMLFAIIKNCP
-70 NQQPYIHRLVQGLLS
+70 NHQPYMRRLVQGLLT
-85 TVIANLSLFQRK
+85 TVIASLSLFQRK
-97 KMSSVML
+97 KLPNEML
-104 GFLKQDAKA
+104 SIFKQHIKF

-119 PETTPETRAK
+119 PETTPEGRAK
-129 LVSEAISELDQFLV
+129 LFSDAISELDQLLV
-143 DVEMDIRSELGV
+143 DIEMDIRSELGI
-155 FKDLKKKGEEIDV
+155 FKDLKKQGEAIDI

-197 QASATLYQ
+197 QASARLYQ
-205 EWEECREKIFGRFV
+205 EWEEYREKIFDRFV
-219 SSGHWNDEERA
+219 SSGYWNDEERA
-230 EVKDT
+230 VVKDT

-268 LYDIYRQTDDDEVK
+268 LYDIYRLADDDEVK

-295 SSCYEQHPDFLSFAE
+295 SSSYEQLPDFCSFAE

-358 LGDLKNKVA
+358 LGELKNKVA
-367 DLLEADEDMRNIF
+367 DLLDADEDMRNIL
-380 GVEDDEETSDE
+380 GNDDDEETSEE

-509 DCYDDPEDEEDG
+509 DCYDDPEDEGDG
-521 SKPADEEEIVNEF
+521 SETADEEEIVNEF

-625 LEMHFMKGWVCMQKE
+625 LEMHFMQGWVCMQKE

-656 KMQPDMKPVYLQ
+656 KMQPEMKPVYLQ

-738 GALLTQLLIKIG
+738 GALLTQLLIKTG
-750 GEHTEG
+750 GEHAEE

-870 IMIIYNQVVAEHQ
+870 IMIIYNQIVAEHQ

>member
-14 SENEANNPEN
+14 PE
-24 EANNSENE
+24 EVLA
-32 PLDQKELLEDVAEIR
+32 QKELLEDVVEIR

-57 CNPMLFAIIKNCP
+57 CNPMLFAIIKNSP
-70 NQQPYIHRLVQGLLS
+70 NHLPYIHRLVQGLLS
-85 TVIANLSLFQRK
+85 TVIASLSLFQRK
-97 KMSSVML
+97 KMSTEML
-104 GFLKQDAKA
+104 GFLKLDAKS
-113 IKEFEI
+113 IKEFKI
-119 PETTPETRAK
+119 PETTPEARAK

-143 DVEMDIRSELGV
+143 DIEMDIRSEQGI
-155 FKDLKKKGEEIDV
+155 FKDLKKQGEAIDI

-197 QASATLYQ
+197 QASARLYQ
-205 EWEECREKIFGRFV
+205 EWEEYREKIFDRFV
-219 SSGHWNDEERA
+219 SSGYWNDEERA
-230 EVKDT
+230 VVKDT

-268 LYDIYRQTDDDEVK
+268 LYDIYRLADDDEVK

-289 LLVSMN
+289 LLVSTN
-295 SSCYEQHPDFLSFAE
+295 CGCYEQHPDFRSFAE

-350 MSSLSKRF
+350 MASLSKRF
-358 LGDLKNKVA
+358 LGDLKDKVA
-367 DLLEADEDMRNIF
+367 DLLEADEDMRNLFEID
-380 GVEDDEETSDE
+380 EDEETSE

-401 TDEDGDP
+401 TDEDGIDNLD
-408 ALNVG
+408 A
-413 VDSPLSMDEMMDKG
+413 DIESPLSMDEMMDKG

-509 DCYDDPEDEEDG
+509 DCYDDPEDEGDG
-521 SKPADEEEIVNEF
+521 SESADEEEIVNEF
-534 FKEPEEH
+534 FKEPGEH

-607 REFPDMVD
+607 REFPDLVD

-649 DHFKEML
+649 DHFKKML
-656 KMQPDMKPVYLQ
+656 KIKPDMKQVYLQ
-668 LGICYRKLCQVDEY
+668 LGICYRNLIQVDEY

-692 KDSFSEEELFELKLE
+692 KDSFSEEELFELKLD

-716 RLEEAMPLAY
+716 RFEEAMPLAY

-732 PESQMA
+732 PENQMA

-750 GEHTEG
+750 GEHAEE

-777 SFEKMKKSGKDPK
+777 SFEKMKKEGKDTK

-802 MMKNDKAAEAYNNYS
+802 MMKNDKLAEAYNNYS
-817 LGLLALIEHQ
+817 QGLLALIEHQ
-827 PKKAVGPFFR
+827 PKKAMGPFFR
-837 AYAYYED
+837 AYAYYVE
-844 KDQDV
+844 KDENV
-849 FFEVLRED
+849 FFEALKED
-857 YKWLKNYGCSFTD
+857 YKWLKNYGCSYTD
-870 IMIIYNQVVAEHQ
+870 LMIIYNQVVAEHQ
-883 QSQEEL
+883 KSQEEI

>member
-14 SENEANNPEN
+14 PE
-24 EANNSENE
+24 EDV
-32 PLDQKELLEDVAEIR
+32 LDQDFLLEKVDEMR
-47 QMIHQQRFAE
+47 DLIHQQRFAE
-57 CNPMLFAIIKNCP
+57 CKPMLVAIFENCP
-70 NQQPYIHRLVQGLLS
+70 NHKQYMRRLMHGLLT
-85 TVIANLSLFQRK
+85 TVLANMSLLQRK
-97 KMSSVML
+97 KLPDDML
-104 GFLKQDAKA
+104 GILKQYVKPSEELD
-113 IKEFEI
+113 I
-119 PETTPETRAK
+119 PEMTPEARTEFVFGA
-129 LVSEAISELDQFLV
+129 VSELDQLLE
-143 DVEMDIRSELGV
+143 DIEMDIRSEQGI
-155 FKDLKKKGEEIDV
+155 FKDLKKQGEAIDI

-197 QASATLYQ
+197 QASARLYQ
-205 EWEECREKIFGRFV
+205 EWEEYREKIFDRFV
-219 SSGHWNDEERA
+219 SSGYWNDEERA
-230 EVKDT
+230 VVKDT

-268 LYDIYRQTDDDEVK
+268 LYDIYRLADDDEVK

-289 LLVSMN
+289 LLVSTN
-295 SSCYEQHPDFLSFAE
+295 CGCYEQHPDFRSFAE

-358 LGDLKNKVA
+358 LGDLKDKVA
-367 DLLEADEDMRNIF
+367 DLLEADEDMRNLFEID
-380 GVEDDEETSDE
+380 EDEETSEE

-401 TDEDGDP
+401 TDEDGVDN
-408 ALNVG
+408 LNVG

-440 QTEFFTHLYNWFM
+440 QTDFFTHLYNWFM
-453 PFYLKNPHITEALGF
+453 PFYLKNPHVTEALGF

-491 SLANLIVSH
+491 SLANLIISH

-509 DCYDDPEDEEDG
+509 DCYDDPEDEGDG
-521 SKPADEEEIVNEF
+521 SEPADEEEIVNEF
-534 FKEPEEH
+534 FKEPGEH

-556 FSKFYKEKDELFTIL
+556 FSKFYKGKDELFTIL

-607 REFPDMVD
+607 REFPDMVE

-649 DHFKEML
+649 SHFKEML
-656 KMQPDMKPVYLQ
+656 KMQPDMKQVYLQ
-668 LGICYRKLCQVDEY
+668 LGICYRNLIQVDEY

-692 KDSFSEEELFELKLE
+692 KDSFSEEELFKLKLD

-716 RLEEAMPLAY
+716 RFEEAMPLAY

-732 PESQMA
+732 PENQMA

-750 GEHTEG
+750 GEHAEE

-768 FAEVNELFG
+768 FAEANELFG
-777 SFEKMKKSGKDPK
+777 SFEKMKKEGKDTK

-827 PKKAVGPFFR
+827 PKKAMGPFFR
-837 AYAYYED
+837 AYAYYVE
-844 KDQDV
+844 KDENV
-849 FFEVLRED
+849 FFEALKED
-857 YKWLKNYGCSFTD
+857 YKWLKNYGCSYTD
-870 IMIIYNQVVAEHQ
+870 LMIIYNQVVAEHQ
-883 QSQEEL
+883 KSQEEI

>member
-14 SENEANNPEN
+14 PE
-24 EANNSENE
+24 EVLA
-32 PLDQKELLEDVAEIR
+32 QKELLEDVVEIR

-57 CNPMLFAIIKNCP
+57 CKSILFAIIKNCP
-70 NQQPYIHRLVQGLLS
+70 NHQPYMRRLVQGLLT
-85 TVIANLSLFQRK
+85 TVIASLSLFQRK
-97 KMSSVML
+97 KLPNEML
-104 GFLKQDAKA
+104 SIFKQHIKF

-119 PETTPETRAK
+119 PETTPEGRAK
-129 LVSEAISELDQFLV
+129 LFSDAISELDQLLV
-143 DVEMDIRSELGV
+143 DIEMDIRSEQGI
-155 FKDLKKKGEEIDV
+155 FKDLKKQGEEIDI

-205 EWEECREKIFGRFV
+205 EWEECREKIFDRFV
-219 SSGHWNDEERA
+219 SSGYWNDEERA
-230 EVKDT
+230 AVKDT

-289 LLVSMN
+289 LLVSTN
-295 SSCYEQHPDFLSFAE
+295 CGCYEQQPDFRSFAE

-358 LGDLKNKVA
+358 LGELKNKVA

-380 GVEDDEETSDE
+380 GVEDDEETSEE

-509 DCYDDPEDEEDG
+509 DCYDDPEDEGDG
-521 SKPADEEEIVNEF
+521 SETADEEEIVNEF

-640 DDHSLRMAV
+640 DDPSLRMAV
-649 DHFKEML
+649 DHFKKML

-738 GALLTQLLIKIG
+738 GALLTQLLIKTG
-750 GEHTEG
+750 GEHAEE

-870 IMIIYNQVVAEHQ
+870 IMIIYNQIVAEHQ

>member
-14 SENEANNPEN
+14 PE
-24 EANNSENE
+24 EVLA
-32 PLDQKELLEDVAEIR
+32 QKELLEDVVEIR

-57 CNPMLFAIIKNCP
+57 CNQMLFAIIKNCP
-70 NQQPYIHRLVQGLLS
+70 NHQPYIQRLVQGLLS
-85 TVIANLSLFQRK
+85 TVIASLSLFQRK
-97 KMSSVML
+97 KMSTEML
-104 GFLKQDAKA
+104 GFLKLDAKA
-113 IKEFEI
+113 VKEFKI
-119 PETTPETRAK
+119 PETTPEGRAK

-143 DVEMDIRSELGV
+143 DIEMDIRSEQGI
-155 FKDLKKKGEEIDV
+155 FKDLKKQGEAIDI

-197 QASATLYQ
+197 QASARLYQ
-205 EWEECREKIFGRFV
+205 EWEEYREKIFDRFV
-219 SSGHWNDEERA
+219 SSGYWNDEERA
-230 EVKDT
+230 VVKDT

-268 LYDIYRQTDDDEVK
+268 LYDIYRLADDDEVK

-289 LLVSMN
+289 LLVSTN
-295 SSCYEQHPDFLSFAE
+295 CGCYEQQPDFRSFAE
-310 QLTEDCKNDSDLL
+310 QLTEDCKNDPDLL

-350 MSSLSKRF
+350 MASLSKRF
-358 LGDLKNKVA
+358 LGDLKDKVA
-367 DLLEADEDMRNIF
+367 NLLEADEDMQNIF
-380 GVEDDEETSDE
+380 GIDEDEETSE

-401 TDEDGDP
+401 TDEDGIPNLD
-408 ALNVG
+408 
-413 VDSPLSMDEMMDKG
+413 VDMESPLSMDEMMDKG

-509 DCYDDPEDEEDG
+509 DCYDDPEDEGDG
-521 SKPADEEEIVNEF
+521 SEPADEEEIVNEF
-534 FKEPEEH
+534 FKEPGEH

-556 FSKFYKEKDELFTIL
+556 FSKFYTAKDEIFNIL

-607 REFPDMVD
+607 REFPDLVE

-625 LEMHFMKGWVCMQKE
+625 LEMHFMKGWVCMQKG
-640 DDHSLRMAV
+640 DNHSLCMAV
-649 DHFKEML
+649 DHFKKML
-656 KMQPDMKPVYLQ
+656 KIKPDMKQVYLQ
-668 LGICYRKLCQVDEY
+668 LGICYRNLIQVDEY

-692 KDSFSEEELFELKLE
+692 KDSFSEEELFELKLD

-716 RLEEAMPLAY
+716 RFEEAMPLAY

-732 PESQMA
+732 PENQMA

-750 GEHTEG
+750 GEHAEE

-768 FAEVNELFG
+768 FAEMNELFG

-827 PKKAVGPFFR
+827 PKKAMGPFFR
-837 AYAYYED
+837 AYAYYVE
-844 KDQDV
+844 KDEDV
-849 FFEVLRED
+849 FFEALKED

-870 IMIIYNQVVAEHQ
+870 IMIIYNQIVAEHQ

>member
-14 SENEANNPEN
+14 PE
-24 EANNSENE
+24 EV
-32 PLDQKELLEDVAEIR
+32 LDQDELLEKIDEMR
-47 QMIHQQRFAE
+47 QLIHQQRFTE
-57 CNPMLFAIIKNCP
+57 CKPLLVAVFTPLPSNKQYVN
-70 NQQPYIHRLVQGLLS
+70 RLLQSLL
-85 TVIANLSLFQRK
+85 TALAANMSLFQRK
-97 KMSSVML
+97 KIPDGVF
-104 GFLKQDAKA
+104 GFPLQH
-113 IKEFEI
+113 IKSFEKLDI
-119 PETTPETRAK
+119 PEMTPETRAK
-129 LVSEAISELDQFLV
+129 YISSAISGLDQFLV
-143 DVEMDIRSELGV
+143 DIEMDIRSDQGV
-155 FKDLKKKGEEIDV
+155 FKDLKKQGEAIDI

-197 QASATLYQ
+197 QASARLYQ
-205 EWEECREKIFGRFV
+205 EWEEYREKIFGRFV
-219 SSGHWNDEERA
+219 SSGHWTDEECA
-230 EVKDT
+230 AVKDT

-295 SSCYEQHPDFLSFAE
+295 SSYCEQHPDFRSFAE

-323 AEIIKAQKM
+323 ADIIKAQKM

-367 DLLEADEDMRNIF
+367 DLLDADEDMRNLFEID
-380 GVEDDEETSDE
+380 EDEESSEE

-401 TDEDGDP
+401 TDEDGVDN
-408 ALNVG
+408 LNVG

-440 QTEFFTHLYNWFM
+440 QTDFFTHLYNWFM
-453 PFYLKNPHITEALGF
+453 PFYLKNPHVTEALGF

-491 SLANLIVSH
+491 SLANLIISH

-509 DCYDDPEDEEDG
+509 DCYDDPEDEGDG
-521 SKPADEEEIVNEF
+521 SEPADEEEIVNEF
-534 FKEPEEH
+534 FKEPGEH

-556 FSKFYKEKDELFTIL
+556 FSKFYKGKDELFTIL

-607 REFPDMVD
+607 REFPDMVE

-649 DHFKEML
+649 SHFKKML
-656 KMQPDMKPVYLQ
+656 KMQPDMKQVYLQ
-668 LGICYRKLCQVDEY
+668 LGICYRNLIQVDEY

-692 KDSFSEEELFELKLE
+692 KDSFSEEELFELKLD

-716 RLEEAMPLAY
+716 RFEEAMPLAY

-732 PESQMA
+732 PENQMA

-750 GEHTEG
+750 GEHAEE

-768 FAEVNELFG
+768 FAEANELFG
-777 SFEKMKKSGKDPK
+777 SFEKMKKEGKDTK

-827 PKKAVGPFFR
+827 PKKALEPFFR
-837 AYAYYED
+837 AYAYYVE
-844 KDQDV
+844 KDENV
-849 FFEVLRED
+849 FFEALKED
-857 YKWLKNYGCSFTD
+857 YKWLKNYGCSYTD
-870 IMIIYNQVVAEHQ
+870 LMIIYNQVVAEHQ
-883 QSQEEL
+883 QTEDEL

>member
-14 SENEANNPEN
+14 PE
-24 EANNSENE
+24 EDV
-32 PLDQKELLEDVAEIR
+32 LDQDFLLEKVDEMR
-47 QMIHQQRFAE
+47 DLIHQQRFTE
-57 CNPMLFAIIKNCP
+57 CKPILVAIFENCP
-70 NQQPYIHRLVQGLLS
+70 NHKQYMRRLMHGLLK
-85 TVIANLSLFQRK
+85 TVLANMSLLQCK
-97 KMSSVML
+97 KLPDDML
-104 GFLKQDAKA
+104 GFLKQYVKPSEELD
-113 IKEFEI
+113 I
-119 PETTPETRAK
+119 PEMTPEARTKFVFGA
-129 LVSEAISELDQFLV
+129 VSELDQLLV
-143 DVEMDIRSELGV
+143 DIEMDIRSDQGI
-155 FKDLKKKGEEIDV
+155 FKDLKKQGEAIDI

-197 QASATLYQ
+197 QASARLYQ
-205 EWEECREKIFGRFV
+205 EWEEYREKIFDRFV
-219 SSGHWNDEERA
+219 SSGYWNNEERA
-230 EVKDT
+230 VVKDT

-255 SAATVFD
+255 TAATDFD
-262 MGKFTL
+262 KDKLTL
-268 LYDIYRQTDDDEVK
+268 LYDIYRLADDDEVK

-289 LLVSMN
+289 LLVSTN
-295 SSCYEQHPDFLSFAE
+295 CGSYEQQPDFRSFAE
-310 QLTEDCKNDSDLL
+310 QLTEDCKNDPDLL

-350 MSSLSKRF
+350 MASLSKRF
-358 LGDLKNKVA
+358 LDDLRDKVA

-380 GVEDDEETSDE
+380 GIEDDEETSE
-391 ESPIRSVDIN
+391 ESPIRSDDTN
-401 TDEDGDP
+401 TDKDGIPNLD
-408 ALNVG
+408 A
-413 VDSPLSMDEMMDKG
+413 DIESPLSMDEMMDKG

-521 SKPADEEEIVNEF
+521 SESADEEEIVKEF
-534 FKEPEEH
+534 FNEPEEH
-541 RAKRIRINYIRNLLR
+541 RAKRIRINYIRNLMR
-556 FSKFYKEKDELFTIL
+556 FSKFYTAKDEIFNIF

-607 REFPDMVD
+607 REFPDLVE

-625 LEMHFMKGWVCMQKE
+625 LEMHFMKGWVCMQKG
-640 DDHSLRMAV
+640 DNHSLRMAV
-649 DHFKEML
+649 DHFKKML
-656 KMQPDMKPVYLQ
+656 KIKPDMKQVYLQ
-668 LGICYRKLCQVDEY
+668 LGTCYRNLIQVDEY

-692 KDSFSEEELFELKLE
+692 KDSFSEEELFELKLD

-716 RLEEAMPLAY
+716 RFEEAMPLAY

-732 PESQMA
+732 PENQMA

-750 GEHTEG
+750 GEHAEE

-777 SFEKMKKSGKDPK
+777 SFEKMKKAGKDTK

-802 MMKNDKAAEAYNNYS
+802 MMKNDKLAEAYNNYS

-827 PKKAVGPFFR
+827 PKKAMGPFFR
-837 AYAYYED
+837 VYAYYVE
-844 KDQDV
+844 KDENV
-849 FFEVLRED
+849 FFEALKED
-857 YKWLKNYGCSFTD
+857 YKWLKNYGCSYTD
-870 IMIIYNQVVAEHQ
+870 LMIIYNQVVAEHQ
-883 QSQEEL
+883 KSQEEI

>member
-14 SENEANNPEN
+14 PE
-24 EANNSENE
+24 EVLA
-32 PLDQKELLEDVAEIR
+32 QKELLEDVVEIR

-57 CNPMLFAIIKNCP
+57 CNPMLFAIIKNSP
-70 NQQPYIHRLVQGLLS
+70 NHLPYIHRLVQGLLS
-85 TVIANLSLFQRK
+85 TVIASLSLFQRK
-97 KMSSVML
+97 KISTEML
-104 GFLKQDAKA
+104 GFLKLDAKA
-113 IKEFEI
+113 IKEFKI
-119 PETTPETRAK
+119 PETTPEARAK

-143 DVEMDIRSELGV
+143 DIEMDIRSEQGI
-155 FKDLKKKGEEIDV
+155 FKDLKKQGEEIDI
-168 KEVKP
+168 KEVKS

-197 QASATLYQ
+197 QASARLYQ
-205 EWEECREKIFGRFV
+205 EWEEYREKIFDRFV
-219 SSGHWNDEERA
+219 SSGYWNDEERA
-230 EVKDT
+230 VVKDT

-268 LYDIYRQTDDDEVK
+268 LYDIYRLADDDEVK

-289 LLVSMN
+289 LLVSMKSN
-295 SSCYEQHPDFLSFAE
+295 SYEQHPDFRSFAE

-350 MSSLSKRF
+350 MASLSKRF
-358 LGDLKNKVA
+358 LGDLKDKVA

-380 GVEDDEETSDE
+380 EIDEDEETSE

-401 TDEDGDP
+401 TDEDGIDNLD
-408 ALNVG
+408 A
-413 VDSPLSMDEMMDKG
+413 DIESPLSMDEMMDKG

-509 DCYDDPEDEEDG
+509 DCYDDPEDEGDG
-521 SKPADEEEIVNEF
+521 SEPADEEEIVNEF
-534 FKEPEEH
+534 FKEPGEH

-556 FSKFYKEKDELFTIL
+556 FSKFYTAKDEVFNIL

-607 REFPDMVD
+607 REFPDLVE

-625 LEMHFMKGWVCMQKE
+625 LEMHFMKGWVCMQKG
-640 DDHSLRMAV
+640 DNHSLCMAV
-649 DHFKEML
+649 DHFKKML
-656 KMQPDMKPVYLQ
+656 KIKPDMKQVYLQ
-668 LGICYRKLCQVDEY
+668 LGICYRNLIQVDEY

-692 KDSFSEEELFELKLE
+692 KDSFSEEELFELKLD

-716 RLEEAMPLAY
+716 RFEEAVPLAY

-732 PESQMA
+732 PENQMA

-750 GEHTEG
+750 GEHAEE

-837 AYAYYED
+837 AYAYYVE
-844 KDQDV
+844 KDEDV

-870 IMIIYNQVVAEHQ
+870 IMIIYNQIVAEHQ

>member
-14 SENEANNPEN
+14 PE
-24 EANNSENE
+24 EDVLA
-32 PLDQKELLEDVAEIR
+32 QKELLEDVVEIR

-57 CNPMLFAIIKNCP
+57 CNQMLFAIIKNCP
-70 NQQPYIHRLVQGLLS
+70 NHQPYIQRLVQGLLS
-85 TVIANLSLFQRK
+85 TVIASLSLFQRK
-97 KMSSVML
+97 KMSTETL
-104 GFLKQDAKA
+104 GFLKLDAKA
-113 IKEFEI
+113 IKEFKI

-143 DVEMDIRSELGV
+143 DVEMDIRSELGI
-155 FKDLKKKGEEIDV
+155 FKDLKKQGEAIDI

-197 QASATLYQ
+197 QASARLYQ
-205 EWEECREKIFGRFV
+205 EWEEYREKIFDRFV
-219 SSGHWNDEERA
+219 SSGYWNDEERA
-230 EVKDT
+230 VVKDT

-289 LLVSMN
+289 LLVSTN
-295 SSCYEQHPDFLSFAE
+295 CGCYEQQPDFRSFAE

-350 MSSLSKRF
+350 MASLSKRF
-358 LGDLKNKVA
+358 LGDLKDKVA
-367 DLLEADEDMRNIF
+367 NLLEADEDMQNIF
-380 GVEDDEETSDE
+380 GIEDDEETSE

-401 TDEDGDP
+401 TDEDGIPNLD
-408 ALNVG
+408 VDM
-413 VDSPLSMDEMMDKG
+413 DSPLSMDEMMDKG

-509 DCYDDPEDEEDG
+509 DCYDDPEDEGDG
-521 SKPADEEEIVNEF
+521 SESADEEEIVNEF
-534 FKEPEEH
+534 FKEPGEH

-556 FSKFYKEKDELFTIL
+556 FSKFYTAKDEIFNIL

-607 REFPDMVD
+607 REFPDLVE

-625 LEMHFMKGWVCMQKE
+625 LEMHFMKGWVCMQKG
-640 DDHSLRMAV
+640 DNHSLRMAV
-649 DHFKEML
+649 DHFKKML
-656 KMQPDMKPVYLQ
+656 KIKPDMKQVYLQ
-668 LGICYRKLCQVDEY
+668 LGICYRNLIQVDEY

-692 KDSFSEEELFELKLE
+692 KDSFSEEELFELKLD

-716 RLEEAMPLAY
+716 RFEEAMPLAY

-732 PESQMA
+732 PENQMA

-750 GEHTEG
+750 GEHAEE

-777 SFEKMKKSGKDPK
+777 SFEKMKKEGKDTK

-802 MMKNDKAAEAYNNYS
+802 MMKNDKLAEAYNNYS

-827 PKKAVGPFFR
+827 PKKAMGPFFR
-837 AYAYYED
+837 AYAYYVE
-844 KDQDV
+844 KDENV
-849 FFEVLRED
+849 FFEALKED
-857 YKWLKNYGCSFTD
+857 YKWLKNYGCSYTD
-870 IMIIYNQVVAEHQ
+870 LMIIYNQVVAEHQ
-883 QSQEEL
+883 KSQEEI

>member
-14 SENEANNPEN
+14 PE
-24 EANNSENE
+24 EVLA
-32 PLDQKELLEDVAEIR
+32 QKELLEDVVEIR

-85 TVIANLSLFQRK
+85 TVIASLSLFQRK
-97 KMSSVML
+97 KMSTEML
-104 GFLKQDAKA
+104 GFLKLDAKA
-113 IKEFEI
+113 IKEFKI
-119 PETTPETRAK
+119 PETTPEDRAE
-129 LVSEAISELDQFLV
+129 LISDAISQLDQLLV
-143 DVEMDIRSELGV
+143 DIEMDIRSDQGI
-155 FKDLKKKGEEIDV
+155 FKDLKKQGEAIDI

-197 QASATLYQ
+197 QASVRLYQ
-205 EWEECREKIFGRFV
+205 EWEEYREKIFDRFV
-219 SSGHWNDEERA
+219 SSGYWNDEERA
-230 EVKDT
+230 VVKDT

-268 LYDIYRQTDDDEVK
+268 LYDIYRLADDDEVK

-289 LLVSMN
+289 LLVSTN
-295 SSCYEQHPDFLSFAE
+295 CGCYEQQPDFRSFAE

-350 MSSLSKRF
+350 MASLSKRF
-358 LGDLKNKVA
+358 LGDLKDKVA
-367 DLLEADEDMRNIF
+367 NLLEADEDMRNIF
-380 GVEDDEETSDE
+380 EIDEDEETSE

-401 TDEDGDP
+401 TDEDGIDN
-408 ALNVG
+408 LDVDM
-413 VDSPLSMDEMMDKG
+413 DSPLSMDEMMDKG

-509 DCYDDPEDEEDG
+509 DCYDDPEDEGDG
-521 SKPADEEEIVNEF
+521 SEPADEEEIVNEF
-534 FKEPEEH
+534 FKEPGEH

-556 FSKFYKEKDELFTIL
+556 FSKFYTAKDEIFNIL

-607 REFPDMVD
+607 REFPDLVE

-625 LEMHFMKGWVCMQKE
+625 LEMHFMKGWVCMQKG
-640 DDHSLRMAV
+640 DNHSLRMAV
-649 DHFKEML
+649 DHFKKML
-656 KMQPDMKPVYLQ
+656 KIKPDMKQVYLQ
-668 LGICYRKLCQVDEY
+668 LGICYRNLIQVDEY

-692 KDSFSEEELFELKLE
+692 KDSFSEEELFELKLD

-716 RLEEAMPLAY
+716 RFEEAMPLAY

-732 PESQMA
+732 PENQMA

-750 GEHTEG
+750 GEHAEE

-777 SFEKMKKSGKDPK
+777 SFEKMKKEGKDTK

-802 MMKNDKAAEAYNNYS
+802 MMKNDKLAEAYNNYS

-827 PKKAVGPFFR
+827 PKKAMGPFFR
-837 AYAYYED
+837 AYAYYVE
-844 KDQDV
+844 KDENV
-849 FFEVLRED
+849 FFEALKED
-857 YKWLKNYGCSFTD
+857 YKWLKNYGCSYTD
-870 IMIIYNQVVAEHQ
+870 LMIIYNQVVAEHQ
-883 QSQEEL
+883 KSQEEI

>member
-1 MSEEVNLSEESNN
+1 MSKEVNSSEESN
-14 SENEANNPEN
+14 SQEEV
-24 EANNSENE
+24 
-32 PLDQKELLEDVAEIR
+32 LDQDFLLEKVDEMR
-47 QMIHQQRFAE
+47 DLIHQQRFAE
-57 CNPMLFAIIKNCP
+57 CKPMLVVIFKNCP
-70 NQQPYIHRLVQGLLS
+70 NHKQYMRRLMHGLLT
-85 TVIANLSLFQRK
+85 TVLANMSLLQRK
-97 KMSSVML
+97 KLPDDML
-104 GFLKQDAKA
+104 GILKQYVKPSEELD
-113 IKEFEI
+113 I
-119 PETTPETRAK
+119 PEMTPEGRAK
-129 LVSEAISELDQFLV
+129 LVSDAISELDQFLV
-143 DVEMDIRSELGV
+143 DIEMDIRSEQGI
-155 FKDLKKKGEEIDV
+155 FKDLKKQGEAIDI

-197 QASATLYQ
+197 QASARLYQ
-205 EWEECREKIFGRFV
+205 EWEEYREKIFDRFV
-219 SSGHWNDEERA
+219 SSGYWNDEERA
-230 EVKDT
+230 VVKDT

-268 LYDIYRQTDDDEVK
+268 LYDIYRLADDDEVK

-295 SSCYEQHPDFLSFAE
+295 SSCYEQQPDFRSFAE

-358 LGDLKNKVA
+358 LGDLKDKVA
-367 DLLEADEDMRNIF
+367 NLLEADEDMQNIF
-380 GVEDDEETSDE
+380 GIEDDEETSE

-401 TDEDGDP
+401 TDEDGIPNLD
-408 ALNVG
+408 VDM
-413 VDSPLSMDEMMDKG
+413 DSPLSMDEMMDKG

-440 QTEFFTHLYNWFM
+440 QTDFFTHLYNWFM

-509 DCYDDPEDEEDG
+509 DCYDDPEDEGDG
-521 SKPADEEEIVNEF
+521 SEPADEEEIVNEF
-534 FKEPEEH
+534 FKEPGEH

-556 FSKFYKEKDELFTIL
+556 FSKFYAAKDEIFNIL

-607 REFPDMVD
+607 REFPDLVE

-625 LEMHFMKGWVCMQKE
+625 LEMHFMKGWVCMQKG
-640 DDHSLRMAV
+640 DNHSLCMAV
-649 DHFKEML
+649 DHFKKML
-656 KMQPDMKPVYLQ
+656 KIKPDMKQVYLQ
-668 LGICYRKLCQVDEY
+668 LGICYRNLIQVDEY

-692 KDSFSEEELFELKLE
+692 KDSFSEEELFELKLD

-716 RLEEAMPLAY
+716 RFEEAMPLAY

-732 PESQMA
+732 PENQMA

-750 GEHTEG
+750 GEHAEE

-777 SFEKMKKSGKDPK
+777 SFEKMKKEGKDTK

-817 LGLLALIEHQ
+817 QGLLALIEHQ
-827 PKKAVGPFFR
+827 PKKAMGPFFR
-837 AYAYYED
+837 AYAYYVE
-844 KDQDV
+844 KDEDV
-849 FFEVLRED
+849 FFEALKED
-857 YKWLKNYGCSFTD
+857 YKWLKNYGCSYTD
-870 IMIIYNQVVAEHQ
+870 LMIIYNQVVAEHQ
-883 QSQEEL
+883 KSQEEI

>member
-14 SENEANNPEN
+14 PE
-24 EANNSENE
+24 EDV
-32 PLDQKELLEDVAEIR
+32 LDQDFLLEKVDEMR
-47 QMIHQQRFAE
+47 DLIHQQRFTE
-57 CNPMLFAIIKNCP
+57 CKPILVAIFENCP
-70 NQQPYIHRLVQGLLS
+70 NHKQYMRRLMHGLLK
-85 TVIANLSLFQRK
+85 TVLANMSLLQCK
-97 KMSSVML
+97 KLPDDML
-104 GFLKQDAKA
+104 GFLKQYVKPSEELD
-113 IKEFEI
+113 I
-119 PETTPETRAK
+119 PEMTPEARTKFVFGA
-129 LVSEAISELDQFLV
+129 VSELDQLLV
-143 DVEMDIRSELGV
+143 DIEMDIRSDQGI
-155 FKDLKKKGEEIDV
+155 FKDLKKQGEAIDI

-197 QASATLYQ
+197 QASARLYQ
-205 EWEECREKIFGRFV
+205 EWEEYREKIFDRFV
-219 SSGHWNDEERA
+219 SSGYWNNEERA
-230 EVKDT
+230 VVKDT

-268 LYDIYRQTDDDEVK
+268 LYDIYRLADDDEVK

-289 LLVSMN
+289 LLVSTN
-295 SSCYEQHPDFLSFAE
+295 CGSYEQQPDFRSFAE
-310 QLTEDCKNDSDLL
+310 QLTEDCKNDPDLL

-350 MSSLSKRF
+350 MASLSKRF
-358 LGDLKNKVA
+358 LDDLRDKVA

-380 GVEDDEETSDE
+380 GIEDDEETSE
-391 ESPIRSVDIN
+391 ESPIRSDDTN
-401 TDEDGDP
+401 TDEDRIPNLD
-408 ALNVG
+408 A
-413 VDSPLSMDEMMDKG
+413 DIESPLSMDEMMDKG

-521 SKPADEEEIVNEF
+521 SESADEEEIVKEF
-534 FKEPEEH
+534 FNEPEEH
-541 RAKRIRINYIRNLLR
+541 RAKRIRINYIRNLMR
-556 FSKFYKEKDELFTIL
+556 FSKFYTAKDEIFNIF

-607 REFPDMVD
+607 REFPDLVE

-625 LEMHFMKGWVCMQKE
+625 LEMHFMKGWVCMQKG
-640 DDHSLRMAV
+640 DNHSLRMAV
-649 DHFKEML
+649 DHFKKML
-656 KMQPDMKPVYLQ
+656 KIKPDMKQVYLQ
-668 LGICYRKLCQVDEY
+668 LGTCYRNLIQVDEY
-682 LENFDKLMEF
+682 LDNFDKLMEF
-692 KDSFSEEELFELKLE
+692 KDSFSEEELFELKLD

-716 RLEEAMPLAY
+716 RFEEAMPLAY

-732 PESQMA
+732 PENQMA

-750 GEHTEG
+750 GEHAEE

-777 SFEKMKKSGKDPK
+777 SFEKMKKAGKDTK

-802 MMKNDKAAEAYNNYS
+802 MMKNDKLAEAYNNYS

-827 PKKAVGPFFR
+827 PKKAMGPFFR
-837 AYAYYED
+837 VYAYYVE
-844 KDQDV
+844 KDENV
-849 FFEVLRED
+849 FFEALKED
-857 YKWLKNYGCSFTD
+857 YKWLKNYGCSYTD
-870 IMIIYNQVVAEHQ
+870 LMIIYNQVVAEHQ
-883 QSQEEL
+883 KSQEEI

>member
-1 MSEEVNLSEESNN
+1 MSEEVNLSEES
-14 SENEANNPEN
+14 SNPE
-24 EANNSENE
+24 EV
-32 PLDQKELLEDVAEIR
+32 LDQDELLEKIDEMR
-47 QMIHQQRFAE
+47 QLIHQQRFTE
-57 CNPMLFAIIKNCP
+57 CKPLLVAVFTPLPSNK
-70 NQQPYIHRLVQGLLS
+70 QYVKRLLQSLL
-85 TVIANLSLFQRK
+85 TALAANMSLFQRK
-97 KMSSVML
+97 KIPDGVF
-104 GFLKQDAKA
+104 GFPLQH
-113 IKEFEI
+113 IKSFEELDI
-119 PETTPETRAK
+119 PEMTPETRAK
-129 LVSEAISELDQFLV
+129 YISSAISGLDQLLE
-143 DVEMDIRSELGV
+143 DIEMDIRSDQGV
-155 FKDLKKKGEEIDV
+155 FKDLKKQGEAIDI

-197 QASATLYQ
+197 QASARLYQ
-205 EWEECREKIFGRFV
+205 EWEEYREKIFGRFV
-219 SSGHWNDEERA
+219 SSGHWTDEECA
-230 EVKDT
+230 AVKDT

-295 SSCYEQHPDFLSFAE
+295 SSYCEQHPDFRSFAE
-310 QLTEDCKNDSDLL
+310 QLTEDCKNDQDLL
-323 AEIIKAQKM
+323 ADIIKAQKM

-367 DLLEADEDMRNIF
+367 DLLDADEDMRNLFEID
-380 GVEDDEETSDE
+380 EDEETSEE

-401 TDEDGDP
+401 TDEDGVDN
-408 ALNVG
+408 LNVG

-440 QTEFFTHLYNWFM
+440 QTDFFTHLYNWFM
-453 PFYLKNPHITEALGF
+453 PFYLKNPHVTEALGF

-491 SLANLIVSH
+491 SLANLIISH

-509 DCYDDPEDEEDG
+509 DCYDDPEDEGDG
-521 SKPADEEEIVNEF
+521 SEPADEEEIVNEF
-534 FKEPEEH
+534 FKEPGEH

-556 FSKFYKEKDELFTIL
+556 FSKFYTAKDEIFNIL

-579 AYAVLAG
+579 VYAVLAG

-607 REFPDMVD
+607 REFPDMVE

-649 DHFKEML
+649 SHFKEML
-656 KMQPDMKPVYLQ
+656 KMQPDMKQVYLQ
-668 LGICYRKLCQVDEY
+668 LGICYRNLIQVDEY

-692 KDSFSEEELFELKLE
+692 KDSFSEEELFELKLD

-716 RLEEAMPLAY
+716 RFEEAMPLAY

-732 PESQMA
+732 PENQMA

-750 GEHTEG
+750 GEHAEE

-768 FAEVNELFG
+768 FAEANELFG
-777 SFEKMKKSGKDPK
+777 SFEKMKKEGKDTK

-827 PKKAVGPFFR
+827 PKKALEPFFR
-837 AYAYYED
+837 AYAYYVE
-844 KDQDV
+844 KDENV
-849 FFEVLRED
+849 FFEALKED
-857 YKWLKNYGCSFTD
+857 YKWLKNYGCSYTD
-870 IMIIYNQVVAEHQ
+870 LMIIYNQVVAEHQ
-883 QSQEEL
+883 QTEDEL

>member
-1 MSEEVNLSEESNN
+1 MSEEMNLSEESNN
-14 SENEANNPEN
+14 PE
-24 EANNSENE
+24 EVLA
-32 PLDQKELLEDVAEIR
+32 QKELLEDVVEIR

-57 CNPMLFAIIKNCP
+57 CNPMLFAIIKNSP
-70 NQQPYIHRLVQGLLS
+70 DHLPYIHRLVQGLLS
-85 TVIANLSLFQRK
+85 TVIASLSLFQRK
-97 KMSSVML
+97 KMSTEML
-104 GFLKQDAKA
+104 GFLKLDAKA
-113 IKEFEI
+113 IKEFKI

-143 DVEMDIRSELGV
+143 DIEMDIRSEQGI
-155 FKDLKKKGEEIDV
+155 FKDLKKQGEAIDI

-197 QASATLYQ
+197 QASARLYQ
-205 EWEECREKIFGRFV
+205 EWEEYREKIFDRFV
-219 SSGHWNDEERA
+219 SSGYWNDEERA
-230 EVKDT
+230 VVKDT

-268 LYDIYRQTDDDEVK
+268 LYDIYRLADDDEVK

-289 LLVSMN
+289 LLVSTN
-295 SSCYEQHPDFLSFAE
+295 CGCYEQQPDFRSFAE

-358 LGDLKNKVA
+358 LGELKNKVA
-367 DLLEADEDMRNIF
+367 DLLDADEDMRNLFEID
-380 GVEDDEETSDE
+380 EDEETSE

-401 TDEDGDP
+401 TDEDGIDNLD
-408 ALNVG
+408 A
-413 VDSPLSMDEMMDKG
+413 DIESPLSMDEMMDKG

-453 PFYLKNPHITEALGF
+453 PFYLKNPHVTEALGF

-509 DCYDDPEDEEDG
+509 DCYDDPEDEGDG
-521 SKPADEEEIVNEF
+521 SEPADEEEIVNEF
-534 FKEPEEH
+534 FKEPGEH

-607 REFPDMVD
+607 REFPDLVE

-649 DHFKEML
+649 DHFKKML
-656 KMQPDMKPVYLQ
+656 KIKPDMKQVYLQ
-668 LGICYRKLCQVDEY
+668 LGICYRNLIQVDEY

-692 KDSFSEEELFELKLE
+692 KDSFSEEELFELKLD

-716 RLEEAMPLAY
+716 RFEEAMPLAY

-732 PESQMA
+732 PENQMA

-750 GEHTEG
+750 GEHAEE

-777 SFEKMKKSGKDPK
+777 SFDKMKKSGKDTK

-802 MMKNDKAAEAYNNYS
+802 MMKNDKLAEAYNNYS
-817 LGLLALIEHQ
+817 QGLLALIEHQ
-827 PKKAVGPFFR
+827 PKKALEPFFR
-837 AYAYYED
+837 AYAYYVE
-844 KDQDV
+844 KDENV
-849 FFEVLRED
+849 FFEALKED
-857 YKWLKNYGCSFTD
+857 YKWLKNYGCSYTD
-870 IMIIYNQVVAEHQ
+870 LMIIYNQVVAEHQ
-883 QSQEEL
+883 QTEDEL

>member
-14 SENEANNPEN
+14 PE
-24 EANNSENE
+24 EDV
-32 PLDQKELLEDVAEIR
+32 LDQDFLLEKVDEMR
-47 QMIHQQRFAE
+47 DLIHQQRFTE
-57 CNPMLFAIIKNCP
+57 CKPILVAIFENCP
-70 NQQPYIHRLVQGLLS
+70 NHKQYMRRLMHGLLK
-85 TVIANLSLFQRK
+85 TVLANMSLLQCK
-97 KMSSVML
+97 KLPDDML
-104 GFLKQDAKA
+104 GFLKQYVKPSEELD
-113 IKEFEI
+113 I
-119 PETTPETRAK
+119 PEMTPEARTKFVFGA
-129 LVSEAISELDQFLV
+129 VSELDQLLV
-143 DVEMDIRSELGV
+143 DIEMDIRSDQGI
-155 FKDLKKKGEEIDV
+155 FKDLKKQGEAIDI

-197 QASATLYQ
+197 QASARLYQ
-205 EWEECREKIFGRFV
+205 EWEEYREKIFDRFV
-219 SSGHWNDEERA
+219 SSGYWNNEERA
-230 EVKDT
+230 VVKDP

-268 LYDIYRQTDDDEVK
+268 LYDIYRLADDDEVK

-289 LLVSMN
+289 LLVSTN
-295 SSCYEQHPDFLSFAE
+295 CGSYEQQPDFRSFAE
-310 QLTEDCKNDSDLL
+310 QLTEDCKNDPDLL

-350 MSSLSKRF
+350 MASLSKRF
-358 LGDLKNKVA
+358 LDDLRDKVA

-380 GVEDDEETSDE
+380 GIEDDEETSE
-391 ESPIRSVDIN
+391 ESPIRSDDTN
-401 TDEDGDP
+401 TDEDRIPNLD
-408 ALNVG
+408 A
-413 VDSPLSMDEMMDKG
+413 DIESPLSMDEMMDKG

-521 SKPADEEEIVNEF
+521 TESADEEEIVKEF
-534 FKEPEEH
+534 FNEPEEH
-541 RAKRIRINYIRNLLR
+541 RAKRIRINYIRNLMR
-556 FSKFYKEKDELFTIL
+556 FSKFYTAKDEIFNIF

-607 REFPDMVD
+607 REFPDLVE

-625 LEMHFMKGWVCMQKE
+625 LEMHFMKGWVCMQKG
-640 DDHSLRMAV
+640 DNHSLRMAV
-649 DHFKEML
+649 DHFKKML
-656 KMQPDMKPVYLQ
+656 KIKPDMKQVYLQ
-668 LGICYRKLCQVDEY
+668 LGTCYRNLIQVDEY

-692 KDSFSEEELFELKLE
+692 KDSFSEEELFELKLD

-716 RLEEAMPLAY
+716 RFEEAMPLAY

-732 PESQMA
+732 PENQMA

-750 GEHTEG
+750 GEHAEE

-777 SFEKMKKSGKDPK
+777 SFEKMKKAGKDTK

-802 MMKNDKAAEAYNNYS
+802 MMKNDKLAEAYNNYS

-827 PKKAVGPFFR
+827 PKKAMGPFFR
-837 AYAYYED
+837 VYAYYVE
-844 KDQDV
+844 KDENV
-849 FFEVLRED
+849 FFEALKED
-857 YKWLKNYGCSFTD
+857 YKWLKNYGCSYTD
-870 IMIIYNQVVAEHQ
+870 LMIIYNQVVAEHQ
-883 QSQEEL
+883 KSQEEI

>member
-14 SENEANNPEN
+14 PE
-24 EANNSENE
+24 EDV
-32 PLDQKELLEDVAEIR
+32 LDQDFLLEKVDEMR
-47 QMIHQQRFAE
+47 DLIHQQRFTE
-57 CNPMLFAIIKNCP
+57 CKPILVAIFENCP
-70 NQQPYIHRLVQGLLS
+70 NHKQYMRRLMHGLLK
-85 TVIANLSLFQRK
+85 TVLANMSLLQCK
-97 KMSSVML
+97 KLPDDML
-104 GFLKQDAKA
+104 GFLKQYVKPSEELD
-113 IKEFEI
+113 I
-119 PETTPETRAK
+119 PEMTPEARTKFVFGA
-129 LVSEAISELDQFLV
+129 VSELDQLLV
-143 DVEMDIRSELGV
+143 DIEMDIRSDQGI
-155 FKDLKKKGEEIDV
+155 FKDLKKQGEAIDI

-197 QASATLYQ
+197 QASARLYQ
-205 EWEECREKIFGRFV
+205 EWEEYREKIFDRFV
-219 SSGHWNDEERA
+219 SSGYWNDEERA
-230 EVKDT
+230 VVKDT

-268 LYDIYRQTDDDEVK
+268 LYDIYRLADDDEVK

-289 LLVSMN
+289 LLVSTN
-295 SSCYEQHPDFLSFAE
+295 CGSYEQQPDFRSFAE
-310 QLTEDCKNDSDLL
+310 QLTEDCKNDPDLL

-350 MSSLSKRF
+350 MASLSKRF
-358 LGDLKNKVA
+358 LDDLRDKVA

-380 GVEDDEETSDE
+380 GIEDDEETSE
-391 ESPIRSVDIN
+391 ESPIRSDDTN
-401 TDEDGDP
+401 TDEDRIPNLD
-408 ALNVG
+408 A
-413 VDSPLSMDEMMDKG
+413 DIESPLSMDEMMDKG

-500 PNEIPENIV
+500 SNEIPENIV

-521 SKPADEEEIVNEF
+521 SESADEEEIVKEF
-534 FKEPEEH
+534 FNEPEEH
-541 RAKRIRINYIRNLLR
+541 RAKRIRINYIRNLMR
-556 FSKFYKEKDELFTIL
+556 FSKFYTAKDEIFNIL

-607 REFPDMVD
+607 REFPDLVE

-625 LEMHFMKGWVCMQKE
+625 LEMHFMKGWVCMQKG
-640 DDHSLRMAV
+640 DNHSLRMAV
-649 DHFKEML
+649 DHFKKML
-656 KMQPDMKPVYLQ
+656 KIKPDMKQVYLQ
-668 LGICYRKLCQVDEY
+668 LGTCYRNLIQVDEY

-692 KDSFSEEELFELKLE
+692 KDSFSEEELFELKLD

-716 RLEEAMPLAY
+716 RFEEAMPLAY

-732 PESQMA
+732 PENQMA

-750 GEHTEG
+750 GEHAEE

-777 SFEKMKKSGKDPK
+777 SFEKMKKAGKDTK

-802 MMKNDKAAEAYNNYS
+802 MMKNDKLAEAYNNYS

-827 PKKAVGPFFR
+827 PKKAMGPFFR
-837 AYAYYED
+837 VYAYYVE
-844 KDQDV
+844 KDENV
-849 FFEVLRED
+849 FFEALKED
-857 YKWLKNYGCSFTD
+857 YKWLKNYGCSYTD
-870 IMIIYNQVVAEHQ
+870 LMIIYNQVVAEHQ
-883 QSQEEL
+883 KSQEEI

>member
-1 MSEEVNLSEESNN
+1 MSEEVNLSEESN
-14 SENEANNPEN
+14 SQEEV
-24 EANNSENE
+24 
-32 PLDQKELLEDVAEIR
+32 LDQDELLEKIDEMR
-47 QMIHQQRFAE
+47 QLIHQQRFTE
-57 CNPMLFAIIKNCP
+57 CKPLLVAVFTPLPSNK
-70 NQQPYIHRLVQGLLS
+70 QYVKRLLQSLL
-85 TVIANLSLFQRK
+85 TALAANMSLFQRK
-97 KMSSVML
+97 KIPDGVF
-104 GFLKQDAKA
+104 GFPLQH
-113 IKEFEI
+113 IKSFEELDI
-119 PETTPETRAK
+119 PEMTPETRAK
-129 LVSEAISELDQFLV
+129 YISSAISGLDQLLE
-143 DVEMDIRSELGV
+143 DIEMDIRSDQGV
-155 FKDLKKKGEEIDV
+155 FKDLKKQGEAIDI

-197 QASATLYQ
+197 QASARLYQ
-205 EWEECREKIFGRFV
+205 EWEEYREKIFGRFV
-219 SSGHWNDEERA
+219 SSGHWTDEECA
-230 EVKDT
+230 AVKDT

-262 MGKFTL
+262 MGKFSL
-268 LYDIYRQTDDDEVK
+268 LYGIYRQTDDDEVK

-295 SSCYEQHPDFLSFAE
+295 SSYCEQHPDFRSFAE
-310 QLTEDCKNDSDLL
+310 QLTEDCKNDQDLL
-323 AEIIKAQKM
+323 ADIIKAQKM

-367 DLLEADEDMRNIF
+367 DLLDADEDMRNLFEID
-380 GVEDDEETSDE
+380 EDEETSEE

-401 TDEDGDP
+401 TDEDGVDN
-408 ALNVG
+408 LNVG

-440 QTEFFTHLYNWFM
+440 QTDFFTHLYNWFM
-453 PFYLKNPHITEALGF
+453 PFYLKNPHVTEALGF

-491 SLANLIVSH
+491 SLANLIISH

-509 DCYDDPEDEEDG
+509 DCYDDPEDEGDG
-521 SKPADEEEIVNEF
+521 SEPADEEEIVNEF
-534 FKEPEEH
+534 FKEPGEH

-556 FSKFYKEKDELFTIL
+556 FSKFYKGKDELFTIL

-607 REFPDMVD
+607 REFPDMVE

-649 DHFKEML
+649 SHFKEML
-656 KMQPDMKPVYLQ
+656 KMQPDMKQVYLQ
-668 LGICYRKLCQVDEY
+668 LGICYRNLIQVDEY

-692 KDSFSEEELFELKLE
+692 KDSFSEEELFELKLD

-716 RLEEAMPLAY
+716 RFEEAMPLAY

-732 PESQMA
+732 PENQMA

-750 GEHTEG
+750 GEHAEE

-768 FAEVNELFG
+768 FAEANELFG
-777 SFEKMKKSGKDPK
+777 SFEKMKKEGKDTK

-827 PKKAVGPFFR
+827 PKKALEPFFR
-837 AYAYYED
+837 AYAYYVE
-844 KDQDV
+844 KDENV
-849 FFEVLRED
+849 FFEALKED
-857 YKWLKNYGCSFTD
+857 YKWLKNYGCSYTD
-870 IMIIYNQVVAEHQ
+870 LMIIYNQVVAEHQ
-883 QSQEEL
+883 QTEDEL

>member
-14 SENEANNPEN
+14 PE
-24 EANNSENE
+24 EV
-32 PLDQKELLEDVAEIR
+32 LDQDELLEKIDEMR
-47 QMIHQQRFAE
+47 QLIHQQRFTE
-57 CNPMLFAIIKNCP
+57 CKPLLVAVFTPLPSNKQYVN
-70 NQQPYIHRLVQGLLS
+70 RLLQSLL
-85 TVIANLSLFQRK
+85 TALAANMSLFQRK
-97 KMSSVML
+97 KIPDGVF
-104 GFLKQDAKA
+104 GFPLQH
-113 IKEFEI
+113 IKSFEELDI
-119 PETTPETRAK
+119 PEMTPETRAK
-129 LVSEAISELDQFLV
+129 YISNAISGLDQLLE
-143 DVEMDIRSELGV
+143 DIEMDIRSDQGV
-155 FKDLKKKGEEIDV
+155 FKDLKKQGEAIDI

-197 QASATLYQ
+197 QASARLYQ
-205 EWEECREKIFGRFV
+205 EWEEYREKIFGRFV
-219 SSGHWNDEERA
+219 SSGHWTDEECA
-230 EVKDT
+230 AVKDS

-295 SSCYEQHPDFLSFAE
+295 SSYCEQQPDFRSFAE

-367 DLLEADEDMRNIF
+367 DLLDADEDMRNLFEID
-380 GVEDDEETSDE
+380 EDEETSEE

-401 TDEDGDP
+401 TDEDGVDN
-408 ALNVG
+408 LNVG

-440 QTEFFTHLYNWFM
+440 QTDFFTHLYNWFM
-453 PFYLKNPHITEALGF
+453 PFYLKNPHVTEALGF

-491 SLANLIVSH
+491 SLANLIISH

-509 DCYDDPEDEEDG
+509 DCYDDPEDEGDG
-521 SKPADEEEIVNEF
+521 SEPADEEEIVNEF
-534 FKEPEEH
+534 FKEPGEH

-556 FSKFYKEKDELFTIL
+556 FSKFYKGKDELFTIL

-607 REFPDMVD
+607 REFPDMVE

-649 DHFKEML
+649 SHFKEML
-656 KMQPDMKPVYLQ
+656 KMQPDMKQVYLQ
-668 LGICYRKLCQVDEY
+668 LGICYRNLIQVDEY

-692 KDSFSEEELFELKLE
+692 KDSFSEEELFELKLD

-716 RLEEAMPLAY
+716 RFEEAMPLAY

-732 PESQMA
+732 PENQMA

-750 GEHTEG
+750 GEHAEE

-768 FAEVNELFG
+768 FAEANELFG
-777 SFEKMKKSGKDPK
+777 SFEKMKKEGKDTK

-827 PKKAVGPFFR
+827 PKKALEPFFR
-837 AYAYYED
+837 AYAYYVE
-844 KDQDV
+844 KDENV
-849 FFEVLRED
+849 FFEALKED
-857 YKWLKNYGCSFTD
+857 YKWLKNYGCSYTD
-870 IMIIYNQVVAEHQ
+870 LMIIYNQVVAEHQ
-883 QSQEEL
+883 QTEDEL

>member
-14 SENEANNPEN
+14 PE
-24 EANNSENE
+24 EDVLA
-32 PLDQKELLEDVAEIR
+32 QKELLEDVVEIR

-57 CNPMLFAIIKNCP
+57 CNQMLFAIIKNGP
-70 NQQPYIHRLVQGLLS
+70 NHQPYIHRLVQGLLS
-85 TVIANLSLFQRK
+85 TVIASLSLFQRK
-97 KMSSVML
+97 KMSTETL
-104 GFLKQDAKA
+104 GFLKLDAKA
-113 IKEFEI
+113 IKEFKI
-119 PETTPETRAK
+119 PETTPETRAT

-143 DVEMDIRSELGV
+143 DIEMDIRSDQGV
-155 FKDLKKKGEEIDV
+155 FKDLKKQGEAIDI
-168 KEVKP
+168 KEVKS

-197 QASATLYQ
+197 QASARLYQ
-205 EWEECREKIFGRFV
+205 EWEEYREKIFGRFV
-219 SSGHWNDEERA
+219 SSGHWTDEECA
-230 EVKDT
+230 AVKDT

-268 LYDIYRQTDDDEVK
+268 LYGIYRQTDDDEVK

-295 SSCYEQHPDFLSFAE
+295 SSYCEQHPDFRSFAE

-323 AEIIKAQKM
+323 ADIIKAQKM

-367 DLLEADEDMRNIF
+367 DLLDADEDMRNLFEID
-380 GVEDDEETSDE
+380 EDEETSEE

-401 TDEDGDP
+401 TDEDGVDN
-408 ALNVG
+408 LNVG

-440 QTEFFTHLYNWFM
+440 QTDFFTHLYNWFM
-453 PFYLKNPHITEALGF
+453 PFYLKNPHVTEALGF

-491 SLANLIVSH
+491 SLANLIISH

-509 DCYDDPEDEEDG
+509 DCYDDPEDEGDG
-521 SKPADEEEIVNEF
+521 SEPADEEEIVNEF
-534 FKEPEEH
+534 FKEPGEH

-556 FSKFYKEKDELFTIL
+556 FSKFYKGKDELFTIL

-607 REFPDMVD
+607 REFPDMVEM
-615 VMLEGVPCDT
+615 MLEGVPCDT

-649 DHFKEML
+649 SHFKEML
-656 KMQPDMKPVYLQ
+656 KMQPDMKQVYLQ
-668 LGICYRKLCQVDEY
+668 LGICYRNLIQVDEY

-692 KDSFSEEELFELKLE
+692 KDSFSEEELFELKLD

-716 RLEEAMPLAY
+716 RFEEAMPLAY

-732 PESQMA
+732 PENQMA

-750 GEHTEG
+750 GEHAEE

-768 FAEVNELFG
+768 FAEANELFG
-777 SFEKMKKSGKDPK
+777 SFEKMKKEGKDTK

-827 PKKAVGPFFR
+827 PKKALEPFFR
-837 AYAYYED
+837 AYAYYVE
-844 KDQDV
+844 KDENV
-849 FFEVLRED
+849 FFEALKED
-857 YKWLKNYGCSFTD
+857 YKWLKNYGCSYTD
-870 IMIIYNQVVAEHQ
+870 LMIIYNQVVAEHQ
-883 QSQEEL
+883 QTEDEL

>member
-14 SENEANNPEN
+14 PE
-24 EANNSENE
+24 EVLA
-32 PLDQKELLEDVAEIR
+32 QKELLEDVVEIR

-57 CNPMLFAIIKNCP
+57 CNPMLFAIVKNSP
-70 NQQPYIHRLVQGLLS
+70 NHQPYIHRLVQGLLS
-85 TVIANLSLFQRK
+85 TVIASLSLFQRK
-97 KMSSVML
+97 KISTEML
-104 GFLKQDAKA
+104 GFLKLDAKA
-113 IKEFEI
+113 VKEFKI
-119 PETTPETRAK
+119 PETTPEGRAK

-143 DVEMDIRSELGV
+143 DIEMDIRSEQGI
-155 FKDLKKKGEEIDV
+155 FKDLKKQGEEIDI

-197 QASATLYQ
+197 QASARLYQ
-205 EWEECREKIFGRFV
+205 EWEEYREKIFDRFV
-219 SSGHWNDEERA
+219 SSGYWNDEERA
-230 EVKDT
+230 VVKDT

-268 LYDIYRQTDDDEVK
+268 LYDIYRLADDDEVK

-289 LLVSMN
+289 LLVSTN
-295 SSCYEQHPDFLSFAE
+295 CGCYEQQPDFRSFAE
-310 QLTEDCKNDSDLL
+310 QLTEDCKNDQDLL

-358 LGDLKNKVA
+358 LGDLKDKVA
-367 DLLEADEDMRNIF
+367 NLLEADEDMRNIF
-380 GVEDDEETSDE
+380 EIDEDEETSE

-401 TDEDGDP
+401 TDEDGIPNLD
-408 ALNVG
+408 VDM
-413 VDSPLSMDEMMDKG
+413 DSPLSMDEMMDKG

-509 DCYDDPEDEEDG
+509 DCYDDPEDEGDG
-521 SKPADEEEIVNEF
+521 SEPADEEEIVNEF
-534 FKEPEEH
+534 FKEPGEH

-556 FSKFYKEKDELFTIL
+556 FSKFYTAKDEIFNIL

-586 PLFQDEFFDKYRM
+586 PLFQDEFFDKYHM

-607 REFPDMVD
+607 REFPDLVE

-625 LEMHFMKGWVCMQKE
+625 LEMHFMKGWVCMQKG

-649 DHFKEML
+649 DHFKKML
-656 KMQPDMKPVYLQ
+656 KIKPDMKQVYLQ
-668 LGICYRKLCQVDEY
+668 LGICYRNLIQVDEY

-692 KDSFSEEELFELKLE
+692 KDSFSEEELFELKLD

-716 RLEEAMPLAY
+716 RFEEAMPLAY

-732 PESQMA
+732 PENQMA

-750 GEHTEG
+750 GEHAEV

-768 FAEVNELFG
+768 FAEANELFG
-777 SFEKMKKSGKDPK
+777 SFEKMKKEGKDTK

-827 PKKAVGPFFR
+827 PKKAMGPFFR
-837 AYAYYED
+837 AYAYYVE
-844 KDQDV
+844 KDENV
-849 FFEVLRED
+849 FFEALKED
-857 YKWLKNYGCSFTD
+857 YKWLKNYGCSYTD
-870 IMIIYNQVVAEHQ
+870 LMIIYNQVVAEHQ
-883 QSQEEL
+883 KSQEEI

>member
-1 MSEEVNLSEESNN
+1 MSEEVNLSEESN
-14 SENEANNPEN
+14 SQEEV
-24 EANNSENE
+24 
-32 PLDQKELLEDVAEIR
+32 LDQDFLLEKVDEMR
-47 QMIHQQRFAE
+47 DLIHQQRFAE
-57 CNPMLFAIIKNCP
+57 CKPMLVAIFENCP
-70 NQQPYIHRLVQGLLS
+70 NHKQYMRRLMHGLLT
-85 TVIANLSLFQRK
+85 TVLANMSLLQRK
-97 KMSSVML
+97 KLPDDML
-104 GFLKQDAKA
+104 GILKQYVKPSEELD
-113 IKEFEI
+113 I
-119 PETTPETRAK
+119 PEMTPEARTKFVFGA
-129 LVSEAISELDQFLV
+129 VSELDQLLV
-143 DVEMDIRSELGV
+143 DIEMDIRSEQGI
-155 FKDLKKKGEEIDV
+155 FKDLKKQGEAIDI

-197 QASATLYQ
+197 QASARLYQ
-205 EWEECREKIFGRFV
+205 EWEEYREKIFDRFV
-219 SSGHWNDEERA
+219 SSGYWNDEERA
-230 EVKDT
+230 AVKDT

-289 LLVSMN
+289 LLVSTN
-295 SSCYEQHPDFLSFAE
+295 CGCYEQQPDFRSFAE

-367 DLLEADEDMRNIF
+367 DLLDADEDMRNLF
-380 GVEDDEETSDE
+380 GIDEDEETSEE

-401 TDEDGDP
+401 TDEDGVDN
-408 ALNVG
+408 LNVD

-440 QTEFFTHLYNWFM
+440 QTDFFTHLYNWFM

-491 SLANLIVSH
+491 SLANLIISH

-509 DCYDDPEDEEDG
+509 DCYDDPEDDGDG
-521 SKPADEEEIVNEF
+521 SEPADEEEIVNEF
-534 FKEPEEH
+534 FKEPGEH

-607 REFPDMVD
+607 REFPDMVE

-625 LEMHFMKGWVCMQKE
+625 LEMHFMKGWVCMQKG

-649 DHFKEML
+649 DHFKKML
-656 KMQPDMKPVYLQ
+656 KIKPDMKQVYLQ
-668 LGICYRKLCQVDEY
+668 LGICYRNLIQVDEY

-692 KDSFSEEELFELKLE
+692 KDSFSEEELFELKLD

-716 RLEEAMPLAY
+716 RFEEAMPLAY

-732 PESQMA
+732 PENQMA

-750 GEHTEG
+750 GEHAEE

-768 FAEVNELFG
+768 FAEMNDIFG
-777 SFEKMKKSGKDPK
+777 RFEKMKKSGKDTG

-827 PKKAVGPFFR
+827 PKKAIEPFYR
-837 AYAYYED
+837 AYAHYVE
-844 KDQDV
+844 KDEDV
-849 FFEVLRED
+849 FFEALKED

-870 IMIIYNQVVAEHQ
+870 IMIIYNQVVAEHHQ
-883 QSQEEL
+883 MEEEF

>member
-14 SENEANNPEN
+14 PE
-24 EANNSENE
+24 EVLA
-32 PLDQKELLEDVAEIR
+32 QKELLEDVVEIR

-57 CNPMLFAIIKNCP
+57 CNPMLFAIVKNSP
-70 NQQPYIHRLVQGLLS
+70 NHQPYIHRLVQGLLS
-85 TVIANLSLFQRK
+85 TVIASLSLFQRK
-97 KMSSVML
+97 KISTEML
-104 GFLKQDAKA
+104 GFLKLDAKA
-113 IKEFEI
+113 VKEFKI
-119 PETTPETRAK
+119 PETTPEGRAK

-143 DVEMDIRSELGV
+143 DIEMDIRSEQGI
-155 FKDLKKKGEEIDV
+155 FKDLKKQGEAIDI

-197 QASATLYQ
+197 QASARLYQ
-205 EWEECREKIFGRFV
+205 EWEEYREKIFDRFV
-219 SSGHWNDEERA
+219 SSGYWNDEERA
-230 EVKDT
+230 VVKDT

-268 LYDIYRQTDDDEVK
+268 LYDIYRLADDDEVK

-289 LLVSMN
+289 LLVSTN
-295 SSCYEQHPDFLSFAE
+295 CGCYEQQPDFRSFAE
-310 QLTEDCKNDSDLL
+310 QLTEDCKNDQDLL

-350 MSSLSKRF
+350 MASLSKRF
-358 LGDLKNKVA
+358 LGDLKDKVA
-367 DLLEADEDMRNIF
+367 NLLEADEDMRNIF
-380 GVEDDEETSDE
+380 EIDEDEETSE

-401 TDEDGDP
+401 TDEDGIPNLD
-408 ALNVG
+408 VDM
-413 VDSPLSMDEMMDKG
+413 DSPLSMDEMMDKG

-509 DCYDDPEDEEDG
+509 DCYDDPEDEGDG
-521 SKPADEEEIVNEF
+521 SEPADEEEIVNEF
-534 FKEPEEH
+534 FKEPGEH

-556 FSKFYKEKDELFTIL
+556 FSKFYTAKDEIFNIL

-586 PLFQDEFFDKYRM
+586 PLFQDEFFDKYHM

-607 REFPDMVD
+607 REFPDLVE

-625 LEMHFMKGWVCMQKE
+625 LEMHFMKGWVCMQKG
-640 DDHSLRMAV
+640 DNHSLCMAV
-649 DHFKEML
+649 DHFKKML
-656 KMQPDMKPVYLQ
+656 KIKPDMKQVYLQ
-668 LGICYRKLCQVDEY
+668 LGICYRNLIQVDEY

-692 KDSFSEEELFELKLE
+692 KDSFSEEELFELKLD

-716 RLEEAMPLAY
+716 RFEEAMPLAY

-732 PESQMA
+732 PENQMA

-750 GEHTEG
+750 GEHAEV

-768 FAEVNELFG
+768 FAEANELFG
-777 SFEKMKKSGKDPK
+777 SFEKMKKEGKDTK

-827 PKKAVGPFFR
+827 PKKAMGPFFR
-837 AYAYYED
+837 AYAYYVE
-844 KDQDV
+844 KDENV
-849 FFEVLRED
+849 FFEALKED
-857 YKWLKNYGCSFTD
+857 YKWLKNYGCSYTD
-870 IMIIYNQVVAEHQ
+870 LMIIYNQVVAEHQ
-883 QSQEEL
+883 KSQEEI

>member
-14 SENEANNPEN
+14 PE
-24 EANNSENE
+24 EVLA
-32 PLDQKELLEDVAEIR
+32 QKELLEDVVEIR

-57 CNPMLFAIIKNCP
+57 CNPMLFAIIKNSP
-70 NQQPYIHRLVQGLLS
+70 NHQPYIHRLVQGLLS
-85 TVIANLSLFQRK
+85 TVIASLSLFQRK
-97 KMSSVML
+97 KISTEML
-104 GFLKQDAKA
+104 GFLKLDAKA
-113 IKEFEI
+113 VKEFKI
-119 PETTPETRAK
+119 PETTPEGRAK
-129 LVSEAISELDQFLV
+129 LVSDAISELDQFLV
-143 DVEMDIRSELGV
+143 DIEMDIRSEQGI
-155 FKDLKKKGEEIDV
+155 FKDLKKQGEAIDI

-197 QASATLYQ
+197 QASARLYL
-205 EWEECREKIFGRFV
+205 EWEEYREKIFDRFV
-219 SSGHWNDEERA
+219 TAGYWNDEERA
-230 EVKDT
+230 VVKDT

-268 LYDIYRQTDDDEVK
+268 LYDIYRLADDDEVK

-289 LLVSMN
+289 LLVSTN
-295 SSCYEQHPDFLSFAE
+295 CGCYEQHPDFRSFAE
-310 QLTEDCKNDSDLL
+310 QLTEDCKNDPDLL

-350 MSSLSKRF
+350 MASLSKRF
-358 LGDLKNKVA
+358 LGDLKDKVA

-380 GVEDDEETSDE
+380 EIDEDEETSE

-401 TDEDGDP
+401 TDEDGIDNLD
-408 ALNVG
+408 A
-413 VDSPLSMDEMMDKG
+413 DIESPLSMDEMMDKG

-521 SKPADEEEIVNEF
+521 SVSADEEEIVKEF
-534 FKEPEEH
+534 FNEPEEH

-607 REFPDMVD
+607 REFPDLVE

-625 LEMHFMKGWVCMQKE
+625 LEMHFMKGWVCMQKG
-640 DDHSLRMAV
+640 DNHSLCMAV
-649 DHFKEML
+649 DHFKKML
-656 KMQPDMKPVYLQ
+656 KIKPDMKQVYLQ
-668 LGICYRKLCQVDEY
+668 LGICYRNLIQVDEY

-692 KDSFSEEELFELKLE
+692 KDSFSEEELFELKLD

-716 RLEEAMPLAY
+716 RFEEAMPLAY

-732 PESQMA
+732 PENQMA

-750 GEHTEG
+750 GEHAEE

-777 SFEKMKKSGKDPK
+777 SFEKMKKEGKDTK

-827 PKKAVGPFFR
+827 PKKAMGPFFR
-837 AYAYYED
+837 AYAYYVE
-844 KDQDV
+844 KDENV
-849 FFEVLRED
+849 FFEALKED
-857 YKWLKNYGCSFTD
+857 YKWLKSYGCSYTD
-870 IMIIYNQVVAEHQ
+870 LMIIYNQVVAEHQ
-883 QSQEEL
+883 KSQEEI

>member
-14 SENEANNPEN
+14 PE
-24 EANNSENE
+24 EVLA
-32 PLDQKELLEDVAEIR
+32 QKELLEDVVEIR

-57 CNPMLFAIIKNCP
+57 CNPMLFAIIKNSP
-70 NQQPYIHRLVQGLLS
+70 NHQPYIHRLVQGLLS
-85 TVIANLSLFQRK
+85 TVIASLSLFQRK
-97 KMSSVML
+97 KISTEML
-104 GFLKQDAKA
+104 GFLKLDAKA
-113 IKEFEI
+113 VKEFKI
-119 PETTPETRAK
+119 PETTPEGRAK

-143 DVEMDIRSELGV
+143 DIEMDIRSEQGI
-155 FKDLKKKGEEIDV
+155 FQDLKKQGEEIDI
-168 KEVKP
+168 KEVKS

-197 QASATLYQ
+197 QASARLYQ
-205 EWEECREKIFGRFV
+205 EWEEYREKIFDRFV
-219 SSGHWNDEERA
+219 SSGYWNDEERA
-230 EVKDT
+230 VVKDT

-268 LYDIYRQTDDDEVK
+268 LYDIYRLADDDEVK

-289 LLVSMN
+289 LLVSMKSN
-295 SSCYEQHPDFLSFAE
+295 SYEQHPDFRSFAE

-350 MSSLSKRF
+350 MASLSKRF
-358 LGDLKNKVA
+358 LGDLKDKVA

-380 GVEDDEETSDE
+380 GIDEDEETSE

-401 TDEDGDP
+401 TDEDGIDNLD
-408 ALNVG
+408 A
-413 VDSPLSMDEMMDKG
+413 DIESPLSMDEMMDKG

-509 DCYDDPEDEEDG
+509 DCYDDPEDEGDG
-521 SKPADEEEIVNEF
+521 SESADEEEIVNEF
-534 FKEPEEH
+534 FKEPGEH

-556 FSKFYKEKDELFTIL
+556 FSKFYTAKDEIFNIL

-607 REFPDMVD
+607 REFPDLVE

-625 LEMHFMKGWVCMQKE
+625 LEMHFMKGWVCMQKG
-640 DDHSLRMAV
+640 DNHSLCMAV
-649 DHFKEML
+649 DHFKKML
-656 KMQPDMKPVYLQ
+656 KIKPDMKQVYLQ
-668 LGICYRKLCQVDEY
+668 LGICYRNLIQVDEY

-692 KDSFSEEELFELKLE
+692 KDSFSEEELFELKLD

-716 RLEEAMPLAY
+716 RFEEAMPLAY

-732 PESQMA
+732 PENQMA

-750 GEHTEG
+750 GEHAEE

-777 SFEKMKKSGKDPK
+777 SFEKMKKEGKDTK

-827 PKKAVGPFFR
+827 PKKAMGPFFR
-837 AYAYYED
+837 AYAYYVE
-844 KDQDV
+844 KDENV
-849 FFEVLRED
+849 FFEALKED
-857 YKWLKNYGCSFTD
+857 YKWLKNYGCSYTD
-870 IMIIYNQVVAEHQ
+870 LMIIYNQVVAEHQ
-883 QSQEEL
+883 KSQEEI

>member
-14 SENEANNPEN
+14 PE
-24 EANNSENE
+24 EVLA
-32 PLDQKELLEDVAEIR
+32 QKELLEDVVEIR

-57 CNPMLFAIIKNCP
+57 CNPMLFAIIKNSP
-70 NQQPYIHRLVQGLLS
+70 NHQPYIHRLVQGLLS
-85 TVIANLSLFQRK
+85 TVIASLSLFQRK
-97 KMSSVML
+97 KISTEML
-104 GFLKQDAKA
+104 GFLKLDAKA
-113 IKEFEI
+113 VKEFKI
-119 PETTPETRAK
+119 PETTPEGRAK
-129 LVSEAISELDQFLV
+129 LVSDAISELDQFLV
-143 DVEMDIRSELGV
+143 DIEMDIRSEQGI
-155 FKDLKKKGEEIDV
+155 FKDLKKQGEAIDI

-197 QASATLYQ
+197 QASARLYQ
-205 EWEECREKIFGRFV
+205 EWEEYREKIFDRFV
-219 SSGHWNDEERA
+219 SSGYWNDEERA
-230 EVKDT
+230 VVKDT

-268 LYDIYRQTDDDEVK
+268 LYDIYRLADDDEVK

-289 LLVSMN
+289 LLVSTN
-295 SSCYEQHPDFLSFAE
+295 CGCYEQQPDFRSFAE

-350 MSSLSKRF
+350 MASLSKRF
-358 LGDLKNKVA
+358 LGDLKDKVA
-367 DLLEADEDMRNIF
+367 NLLEADEDMQNIF
-380 GVEDDEETSDE
+380 GIEDDEETSE

-401 TDEDGDP
+401 TDEDGIPNLD
-408 ALNVG
+408 VDM
-413 VDSPLSMDEMMDKG
+413 DSPLSMDEMMDKG

-440 QTEFFTHLYNWFM
+440 QTDFFTHLYNWFM

-509 DCYDDPEDEEDG
+509 DCYDDPEDEGDG
-521 SKPADEEEIVNEF
+521 SEPADEEEIVNEF
-534 FKEPEEH
+534 FKEPGEH

-556 FSKFYKEKDELFTIL
+556 FSKFYTAKDEIFNIL

-607 REFPDMVD
+607 REFPDLVE

-625 LEMHFMKGWVCMQKE
+625 LEMHFMKGWVCMQKG
-640 DDHSLRMAV
+640 DNHSLCMAV
-649 DHFKEML
+649 DHFKKML
-656 KMQPDMKPVYLQ
+656 KIKPDMKQVYLQ
-668 LGICYRKLCQVDEY
+668 LGICYRNLIQVDEY

-692 KDSFSEEELFELKLE
+692 KDSFSEEELFELKLD

-716 RLEEAMPLAY
+716 RFEEAMPLAY

-732 PESQMA
+732 PENQMA

-750 GEHTEG
+750 GEHAEE
-756 NFQKAHQRLDEY
+756 NFLKAHQRLDEY

-777 SFEKMKKSGKDPK
+777 SFEKMKKEGKDTK

-802 MMKNDKAAEAYNNYS
+802 MMKNDKLAEAYNNYS

-827 PKKAVGPFFR
+827 PKKAMGPFFR
-837 AYAYYED
+837 AYAYYVE
-844 KDQDV
+844 KDENV
-849 FFEVLRED
+849 FFEALKED
-857 YKWLKNYGCSFTD
+857 YKWLKNYGCSYTD
-870 IMIIYNQVVAEHQ
+870 LMIIYNQVVAEHQ
-883 QSQEEL
+883 KSQEEI